1 MPVVKHLEIAMSL
14 NQTNWLAIALT
25 FVLAGVF
32 FVLISGGAEAVDY
45 EHAVTISPINQNGEP
60 DDTLTFTVT
69 IDNDGTEDD
78 TYNLG
83 MSSTTPTGWSMYIL
97 PAQISISDEST
108 DTVTLYVEIGNRTNA
123 LAGSEN
129 FQIYC
134 QSVGSTNN
142 VSKGGVVVVD
152 EVYGTS
158 LTSGITQ
165 ISVDPNNAAT
175 FTITITNDKGNTED
189 TVTFTQVSTG
199 TDDWSFTLPGSEI
212 LDVDE
217 SATVTFSITPD
228 VQALAGLKSIVF
240 YANSEDDQ
248 TLYSISLTV
257 RVNQLPEL
265 EVSKVGSS
273 AQDIEAGK
281 RAYYSFEVTNKGNA
295 VDSFDLSVA
304 SDSVPTGWEASL
316 DNDEVSSLG
325 VGQSINLTD
334 VLVVKAPT
342 DAAADVVATILVK
355 VSSQENSSVYKNFT
369 SRSTVLQNFDPK
381 ITIVGQDTQSA
392 DPDVEVTYNLKIEN
406 QGNGED
412 EISLAL
418 SGSNSTWGTLGES
431 SFTLAAGANTT
442 TTLRVTAPE
451 DTTAQN
457 GYKITIKATSED
469 TTTIKNRDVFLN
481 VNQVYE
487 VSVSVSGDTTKSGD
501 PGDTVSYSISV
512 KNKGNSDDTITLNLE
527 GDKASWGSIVEDV
540 DLEQGQTKVVNLT
553 VNIDEDAVVGDNT
566 ITVNGSSEDSITA
579 YDTSSVTISV
589 NKQYKVDVI
598 VSSKS
603 GDPGV
608 ELVYPMRVQNKGT
621 GSDSFKLLIDDYPA
635 NWIVQLESEYVE
647 DVAAGGEK
655 TVNVTITIPSGEQN
669 QAFTTNIT
677 ASSLGAADENPPKWV
692 NTTVG
697 VTTIVNQEYWID
709 LSVESST
716 IDAIIGTPV
725 TVTITIDNLGTGD
738 DIVALASTAPDGW
751 TGLEFNTSFLNVVEG
766 SSGLVGLSITV
777 PEGTNKGD
785 YAVNVSGVSN
795 CDTCANGTKSQDAL
809 TLTIKV
815 ELSRGVELNA
825 DVTSIEKIPG
835 SSAVFS
841 VDVKNT
847 GDGSDTILMS
857 ILDDDLLWAS
867 VEPASVVLGK
877 DETASVTITVAL
889 PEYDLTNI
897 STQERDAL
905 EGNQYEVRIKAK
917 SSGDLSVSDVS
928 DLTTNIGQIY
938 GASLTVV
945 GSDTIETYPSTEDSA
960 NDRREKFTLKLIN
973 TGNRNDNVNVET
985 VATSYPDEWTVSIFT
1000 SASCSSG
1007 SFSGSISA
1015 GESKYLYLCITPD
1028 ADSDASNYTIITEA
1042 SAGDGSEPAVQAS
1055 TTLDVR
1061 EPVRAVTLS
1070 VAVGEEEVTLS
1081 PEVGNEEKNTARF
1094 KITVQNVGS
1103 HDDKFTA
1110 ELDNVL
1116 GAGWESD
1123 FFTKNSGNPGS
1134 SSDKWSTTG
1143 QALEKDQ
1150 SKSLW
1155 FIAEVDADE
1164 VDEGN
1169 YTMSIT
1175 VTNADEETQS
1185 TTTVTIN
1192 IAAPKR
1198 DMSATAIDEF
1208 QEIYPDY
1215 GGTSTQNSV
1224 KFKVKLDNTGSN
1236 PDIFIPEIVSTL
1248 DDDWAVTFW
1257 QDSSKT
1263 QQWSTTSGLSIDD
1276 GELDDLW
1283 VFVEVADEADEGNYT
1298 IQISV
1303 RDEEDDP
1310 NAREDVSLIVI
1321 VQRPELVITQADI
1334 ALEIDGVVGNASQV
1348 QDGDTVVILVDV
1360 PNMGSADADDVRIEI
1375 YFYPK
1380 QAPTDNDVATS
1391 EDWIGFEFD
1400 EGEGTWIYSLYD
1412 KTTNIKSQNQ
1422 KSIASD
1428 DWLIK
1433 GGEWY
1438 VEVRIDYD
1446 EDDDSGKILEPNE
1459 NNNDARYSELLR
1471 VKPDLVIDSM
1481 RIDSKYA
1488 GNPASSV
1495 PNVDDIV
1502 TFTVTVSNTGAAD
1515 VDGARLYITAD
1526 DSEDNKVLKDRTGKE
1541 YVDFDVDAGETT
1553 DVRFRWKAIEEE
1565 WATFRA
1571 EINPV
1576 CDDYS
1581 IFECETAGDGLS
1593 SETGHMF
1600 DELGRY
1606 ADNEYPRSGVFEQSG
1621 SEVKFEILPDFII
1634 KKVSMDPRNPEVGED
1649 VEIKI
1654 TIENQG
1660 NADWEVGSQILLVV
1674 FEDGT
1679 GEEYDGQIMES
1690 IPKGDTAEVKISW
1703 TVPNEDNKDVLD
1715 LTYTINAGSGN
1726 LEIRQCDTCDAEGV
1740 GGTDNDELQ
1749 GSLPLVLPAVLGEI
1763 EFISDLTERE
1773 LIKGVP
1779 LLWPVLIGIGL
1790 VLAMVAVPI
1799 LRRRARSADSG
1810 SKSKDTDE
1818 SSDDSEGEEAP
1829 AAAPSKIG
1837 VVIVSSVDGKTA
1849 NVKVPSNMPVNK
1861 LLQNCIEKF
1870 QLPHSNFAVMLNGA
1884 PVDVNAS
1891 LTDAGLTDSCQIDLV
1906 PLE

>member
-1 MPVVKHLEIAMSL
+1 MSL

-25 FVLAGVF
+25 FVLAGLF

-45 EHAVTISPINQNGEP
+45 KHQISLSPSTQEGEP
-60 DDTLTFTVT
+60 EETLTYTVT
-69 IDNDGTEDD
+69 IENQGTNDD

-83 MSSTTPTGWSMYIL
+83 IASTIPTGWSMYVL
-97 PAQISISDEST
+97 PAQISINDDTSG
-108 DTVTLYVEIGNRTNA
+108 TVTLYVEIGNRTNA
-123 LAGSEN
+123 VGGVTKQFSV
-129 FQIYC
+129 YC
-134 QSVGSTNN
+134 QSAGEASNNETTAGSAK
-142 VSKGGVVVVD
+142 VKKI
-152 EVYGTS
+152 YGTS
-158 LTSGITQ
+158 LTTGVSE
-165 ISVDPNNAAT
+165 ISVDPNTAAT
-175 FTITITNDKGNTED
+175 FSITVKNDKGNTED
-189 TVTFTQVSTG
+189 TITFSQTSTG
-199 TDDWSFTLPGSEI
+199 TDAWSFTLPGSI
-212 LDVDE
+212 SLDPDE
-217 SATVTFSITPD
+217 SSTVSFSITPD
-228 VQALAGLKSIVF
+228 IEALAGLKSINF
-240 YANSEDDQ
+240 FANSEDDE
-248 TLYSISLTV
+248 TSYSISVTV
-257 RVNQLPEL
+257 RVNQLPAL

-281 RAYYSFEVTNKGNA
+281 RVYYSFLVTNKGNA
-295 VDSFDLSVA
+295 VDSFDIAVI
-304 SDSVPTGWEASL
+304 SDGIPDGWEASL
-316 DNDEVSSLG
+316 DNDEISSLG
-325 VGQSINLTD
+325 VDQSINLTD
-334 VLVVKAPT
+334 VLVVKAPNS
-342 DAAADVVATILVK
+342 AAADVVATIQVK
-355 VSSQENSSVYKNFT
+355 VTSQENASVSKTFT
-369 SRSTVLQNFDPK
+369 SRSTVLQKYDPK
-381 ITIVGQDTQSA
+381 ITIVGGDTQSA
-392 DPDVEVTYNLKIEN
+392 NPDVEVTYNLKVEN

-412 EISLAL
+412 EITLSLT
-418 SGSNSTWGTLGES
+418 GSNSTWGTLGES
-431 SFTLAAGANTT
+431 SFTLAAGANAT

-457 GYKITIKATSED
+457 GYKITIRATAED
-469 TTTIKNRDVFLN
+469 ATTQKNRDVFLN

-487 VSVSVSGDTTKSGD
+487 VSVSVSGDTTQSGD
-501 PGDTVSYSISV
+501 PGDTLSYSISV
-512 KNKGNSDDTITLNLE
+512 KNKGNSDDTIALSLE
-527 GDKASWGSIVEDV
+527 GDKASWASIVEDL
-540 DLEQGQTKVVNLT
+540 DLEKGETKVVNLT
-553 VNIDEDAVVGDNT
+553 VNIDEDAVVGDNI
-566 ITVNGSSEDSITA
+566 ITVNGSSEDSASA
-579 YDTSSVTISV
+579 YDTSSVTTSV
-589 NKQYKVDVI
+589 NKQYKVDLI

-603 GDPGV
+603 GDPGA
-608 ELVYPMRVQNKGT
+608 ELIYPMRVQNKGT
-621 GSDSFKLLIDDYPA
+621 GTDSFKLLINDYPA

-647 DVAAGGEK
+647 EVAAGGEQ

-669 QAFTTNIT
+669 EAFTTNIT
-677 ASSLGAADENPPKWV
+677 ASSLGASDENPPKWV

-725 TVTITIDNLGTGD
+725 AVTITVDNLGTGD
-738 DIVALASTAPDGW
+738 DIVALSSTAPDGW

-825 DVTSIEKIPG
+825 DVTSIEKTPG

-857 ILDDDLLWAS
+857 SLDDDLLWAS
-867 VEPASVVLGK
+867 VDPSSVVLGK

-889 PEYDLTNI
+889 PEYDLNNI
-897 STQERDAL
+897 TTQERDAL
-905 EGNQYEVRIKAK
+905 EGTQYEVRIKAK

-945 GSDTIETYPSTEDSA
+945 GTDMIETYPSTEDSA

-1007 SFSGSISA
+1007 SFTGSINA

-1028 ADSDASNYTIITEA
+1028 SDSDASNYTIITEA
-1042 SAGDGSEPAVQAS
+1042 SAGSGAEPAVQAS

-1061 EPVRAVTLS
+1061 EPVRSVTLG
-1070 VAVGEEEVTLS
+1070 VADGEEEVTLS
-1081 PEVGNEEKNTARF
+1081 PEAGNEEKNTARF
-1094 KITVQNVGS
+1094 KITVQNTGS

-1116 GAGWESD
+1116 GAGWDSD

-1175 VTNADEETQS
+1175 VRNSEEETQS
-1185 TTTVTIN
+1185 TTAVIIN
-1192 IAAPKR
+1192 IAAPRR

-1263 QQWSTTSGLSIDD
+1263 QSWSTTSGLSIDD

-1283 VFVEVADEADEGNYT
+1283 VFVEVADQADEGNYT

-1310 NAREDVSLIVI
+1310 NAREDISLVVV
-1321 VQRPELVITQADI
+1321 VQRPELTITQSDI
-1334 ALEIDGVVGNASQV
+1334 TLEIDGVVGNASQV

-1360 PNMGSADADDVRIEI
+1360 QNIGSADADDVRIEI

-1380 QAPTDNDVATS
+1380 QAPTDNEVATS
-1391 EDWIGFEFD
+1391 EDWLGFEFD
-1400 EGEGTWIYSLYD
+1400 EGENTWIYSLYD
-1412 KTTNIKSQNQ
+1412 KTTNIKSANQ

-1438 VEVRIDYD
+1438 VEVRADYD
-1446 EDDDSGKILEPNE
+1446 DDDDNGKILEPNE

-1471 VKPDLVIDSM
+1471 VKPDLAIDSM

-1495 PNVDDIV
+1495 PNIDDIV

-1515 VDGARLYITAD
+1515 VNGARLYITAD
-1526 DSEDNKVLKDRTGKE
+1526 SSEDNEVLKDRTNKD

-1553 DVRFRWKAIEEE
+1553 DVRFRWKAVEEE
-1565 WATFRA
+1565 WTTFRA

-1576 CDDYS
+1576 CDDFG
-1581 IFECETAGDGLS
+1581 IFECETAGDGFS
-1593 SETGHMF
+1593 PETGHMF

-1606 ADNEYPRSGVFEQSG
+1606 ADNEYPRSGVFEQSE
-1621 SEVKFEILPDFII
+1621 SEVKFEILPDFTI
-1634 KKVSMDPRNPEVGED
+1634 KKISMDPRNPEVDED
-1649 VEIKI
+1649 VEITV
-1654 TIENQG
+1654 TIENIG
-1660 NADWEVGSQILLVV
+1660 NADWLVSTKPLQV
-1674 FEDGT
+1674 IFEDGT
-1679 GEEYDGQIMES
+1679 GTELTAQVGES
-1690 IPKGDTAEVKISW
+1690 INKGDSAEVKFSW
-1703 TVPNEDNKDVLD
+1703 KVPNEDNKNELD
-1715 LTYTINAGSGN
+1715 LTYTIDAGSGN
-1726 LEIRQCDTCDAEGV
+1726 FEIKQCNSCDSATNG
-1740 GGTDNDELQ
+1740 GGTDNDEFQ
-1749 GSLPLVLPAVLGEI
+1749 DTLPLVLSAVLGEI

-1779 LLWPVLIGIGL
+1779 LLWPVALL
-1790 VLAMVAVPI
+1790 VVGALALVAVPI
-1799 LRRRARSADSG
+1799 LRRRAGRSNRG
-1810 SKSKDTDE
+1810 SRRIDGE
-1818 SSDDSEGEEAP
+1818 SSDDDEPSEEEAAP
-1829 AAAPSKIG
+1829 APVPSKIG

-1884 PVDVNAS
+1884 PVDVNLS
-1891 LTDAGLTDSCQIDLV
+1891 LADAGLSDSCQIDLV

>member
-45 EHAVTISPINQNGEP
+45 KHQISLSPSTQEGEP
-60 DDTLTFTVT
+60 EETLTYTVT
-69 IDNDGTEDD
+69 IENQGTNDD

-83 MSSTTPTGWSMYIL
+83 IASTVPTGWSMYVL
-97 PAQISISDEST
+97 PAQISIND
-108 DTVTLYVEIGNRTNA
+108 DTTGSVTLYVEIGNRTNA
-123 LAGSEN
+123 VGGVTKQFSV
-129 FQIYC
+129 YC
-134 QSVGSTNN
+134 QSVGESSNN
-142 VSKGGVVVVD
+142 ETTAGSAKVKKI
-152 EVYGTS
+152 YGTS
-158 LTSGITQ
+158 LSTGTSE

-175 FTITITNDKGNTED
+175 FSITITNDKGNTED
-189 TVTFTQVSTG
+189 TITFSQTSTG
-199 TDDWSFTLPGSEI
+199 TDAWSFTLPGSVS
-212 LDVDE
+212 LDADE
-217 SATVTFSITPD
+217 STTVSFSITPD
-228 VQALAGLKSIVF
+228 IEALAGLKSINF
-240 YANSEDDQ
+240 FANSEDEE
-248 TLYSISLTV
+248 TSYSISVTV
-257 RVNQLPEL
+257 RVNQLPAL
-265 EVSKVGSS
+265 DVAKVGSS

-281 RAYYSFEVTNKGNA
+281 RAYYSFMVTNKGNA
-295 VDSFDLSVA
+295 VDSFDIAVVSEGIP
-304 SDSVPTGWEASL
+304 DGWEASL

-325 VGQSINLTD
+325 VDQSINLTD
-334 VLVVKAPT
+334 VLVIKAPS
-342 DAAADVVATILVK
+342 DAAADVVATIQVK
-355 VSSQENSSVYKNFT
+355 VSSQENTSVSKTFT
-369 SRSTVLQNFDPK
+369 SRSTVLQKYDPK
-381 ITIVGQDTQSA
+381 ITIVGGDTQSA
-392 DPDVEVTYNLKIEN
+392 NPDVEVTYNLKIEN

-469 TTTIKNRDVFLN
+469 ATTTKNRDVFLN

-487 VSVSVSGDTTKSGD
+487 VSVSVSGDTTQSGD
-501 PGDTVSYSISV
+501 PGDTLSYSISV
-512 KNKGNSDDTITLNLE
+512 KNKGNSDDTIALSLE
-527 GDKASWGSIVEDV
+527 GEMSSWGSIIEDV
-540 DLEQGQTKVVNLT
+540 DLEQGETKVVNLT
-553 VNIDEDAVVGDNT
+553 VNIDEDAVVGDNI

-579 YDTSSVTISV
+579 YDTSSVTVSV

-598 VSSKS
+598 VSSQS
-603 GDPGV
+603 GDPGT
-608 ELVYPMRVQNKGT
+608 ELIYPMRVQNKGT

-647 DVAAGGEK
+647 DVPAGGEK

-692 NTTVG
+692 NTTIG

-725 TVTITIDNLGTGD
+725 TITITIDNLGTGD

-867 VEPASVVLGK
+867 VEPASVSLGK

-889 PEYDLTNI
+889 PEYDLDNI

-917 SSGDLSVSDVS
+917 SSGDLSVSDTS

-945 GSDTIETYPSTEDSA
+945 GSDTVVTYPSTEDSA
-960 NDRREKFTLKLIN
+960 NDRREKFTLKLVN

-1028 ADSDASNYTIITEA
+1028 IDSDASNYTIITEA

-1061 EPVRAVTLS
+1061 EPVRAVMLN
-1070 VAVGEEEVTLS
+1070 VAVGEDVVTLS

-1094 KITVQNVGS
+1094 KITVQNIGS

-1116 GAGWESD
+1116 GTGWESD

-1185 TTTVTIN
+1185 TTTVIIN

-1236 PDIFIPEIVSTL
+1236 PDVFIPEIVSTL

-1310 NAREDVSLIVI
+1310 NAREDISLIVI

-1334 ALEIDGVVGNASQV
+1334 TLEIDGVVGNASQV

-1380 QAPTDNDVATS
+1380 QAPTDNEVATS

-1438 VEVRIDYD
+1438 VEVRVDYD
-1446 EDDDSGKILEPNE
+1446 EDDDSGQILEPNE

-1593 SETGHMF
+1593 PETGHMF

-1606 ADNEYPRSGVFEQSG
+1606 ADNEYPRSGVFEQSE

-1634 KKVSMDPRNPEVGED
+1634 KKVSMDPRNPEVGEE

-1660 NADWEVGSQILLVV
+1660 NADWEVGTDILLVV

-1679 GEEYDGQIMES
+1679 GEEYDGQILES

-1703 TVPNEDNKDVLD
+1703 TVPNEDNKDTLD

-1726 LEIRQCDTCDAEGV
+1726 LEIRQCDTCDTEGV

-1799 LRRRARSADSG
+1799 LRRRSRSG
-1810 SKSKDTDE
+1810 SKPSDDEEE
-1818 SSDDSEGEEAP
+1818 SSDDSKEEAAP

-1870 QLPHSNFAVMLNGA
+1870 QLPHSNFAVMLNGT
-1884 PVDVNAS
+1884 PVDVNLS

-1906 PLE
+1906 QLE

>member
-1 MPVVKHLEIAMSL
+1 MSL

-25 FVLAGVF
+25 FVLAGLF

-45 EHAVTISPINQNGEP
+45 KHQISLSPSTQEGEP
-60 DDTLTFTVT
+60 EETLTYTVT
-69 IDNDGTEDD
+69 IENQGTSDD
-78 TYNLG
+78 TYNLDIA
-83 MSSTTPTGWSMYIL
+83 STVPTGWVMYVL
-97 PAQISISDEST
+97 PSQISINDDTSG
-108 DTVTLYVEIGNRTNA
+108 TVTLYVEIGNRTNA
-123 LAGSEN
+123 IGGVTKQFSV
-129 FQIYC
+129 YC
-134 QSVGSTNN
+134 QSVGSASNN
-142 VSKGGVVVVD
+142 ETTAGSSKVKKIYGNALSSGVS
-152 EVYGTS
+152 E
-158 LTSGITQ
+158 
-165 ISVDPNNAAT
+165 ISIDPNNAAT
-175 FTITITNDKGNTED
+175 FSITVTNDKGNTED
-189 TVTFTQVSTG
+189 TVTFTQTSTG
-199 TDDWSFTLPGSEI
+199 TTDWSFTLPGSVS
-212 LDVDE
+212 LDPDE
-217 SATVTFSITPD
+217 SATVSFSVTPD
-228 VQALAGLKSIVF
+228 IEALAGLKSINLF
-240 YANSEDDQ
+240 ANSEDGE
-248 TLYSISLTV
+248 TSYSISVTV
-257 RVNQLPEL
+257 RVNQLPAL
-265 EVSKVGSS
+265 EVTKVGSS

-281 RAYYSFEVTNKGNA
+281 RVYYSFLVINKGNA
-295 VDSFDLSVA
+295 VDSFDITVV
-304 SDSVPTGWEASL
+304 SDGIPDGWEASL
-316 DNDEVSSLG
+316 DNDEISSLG
-325 VGQSINLTD
+325 VDQSINLTD
-334 VLVVKAPT
+334 VLVVKAPS
-342 DAAADVVATILVK
+342 DAAADVVATIQVK
-355 VSSQENSSVYKNFT
+355 VSSQENTSVSKTFT
-369 SRSTVLQNFDPK
+369 SRSTVLQKFDPK
-381 ITIVGQDTQSA
+381 ITIVGGDTQSS

-412 EISLAL
+412 EISLSL
-418 SGSNSTWGTLGES
+418 TGSNSTWGTLGES

-469 TTTIKNRDVFLN
+469 AITIKNRDVFLN

-487 VSVSVSGDTTKSGD
+487 VSVSVSGDTTQSGD
-501 PGDTVSYSISV
+501 PGDTLSYSITV
-512 KNKGNSDDTITLNLE
+512 KNKGNSDDTVALSLE
-527 GDKASWGSIVEDV
+527 GEMASWGSIVEDV
-540 DLEQGQTKVVNLT
+540 DLEQGQSTTVNLT
-553 VNIDEDAVVGDNT
+553 VNIDEDAVVGDNA
-566 ITVNGSSEDSITA
+566 ITVNGTSEDSFTA
-579 YDTSSVTISV
+579 YDTSSVTVSV
-589 NKQYKVDVI
+589 NKQYKVDII
-598 VSSKS
+598 VSSQS
-603 GDPGV
+603 GDPGS
-608 ELVYPMRVQNKGT
+608 ELIYPMRVQNKGT
-621 GSDSFKLLIDDYPA
+621 GTDSFKLLINDYPA

-647 DVAAGGEK
+647 EVTAGGEK
-655 TVNVTITIPSGEQN
+655 TINVTITVPSGEQN

-677 ASSLGAADENPPKWV
+677 ASSLGASDENPPKWV
-692 NTTVG
+692 NTTVA

-725 TVTITIDNLGTGD
+725 AITITVDNLGTGD
-738 DIVALASTAPDGW
+738 DIVALSSTAPEGW
-751 TGLEFNTSFLNVVEG
+751 TGLEFNTSFLNVIEG

-795 CDTCANGTKSQDAL
+795 CDVCANGTKSQDSL

-815 ELSRGVELNA
+815 ELSRGVEINA

-835 SSAVFS
+835 SSAIFNI
-841 VDVKNT
+841 DVKNT
-847 GDGSDTILMS
+847 GDGTDTILIS
-857 ILDDDLLWAS
+857 ILSDNLNWVTANP
-867 VEPASVVLGK
+867 VEVELAK
-877 DETASVTITVAL
+877 DATATITITCAL
-889 PEYDLTNI
+889 PEYDLANL
-897 STQERDAL
+897 SAQERNAL
-905 EGNQYEVRIKAK
+905 EDSSAEYEFQVKAK
-917 SSGDLSVSDVS
+917 SSGDLAQSATSS
-928 DLTTNIGQIY
+928 LITEIGQIY
-938 GASLTVV
+938 GASLSVIGTD
-945 GSDTIETYPSTEDSA
+945 SITTYPSTEDSA

-973 TGNRNDNVNVET
+973 TGNRDDNVNIET

-1007 SFSGSISA
+1007 SFTGSIGA

-1028 ADSDASNYTIITEA
+1028 LDSEANNYTIITEA
-1042 SAGDGSEPAVQAS
+1042 SAGSGAETAVQAS
-1055 TTLDVR
+1055 TTLEVR
-1061 EPVRAVTLS
+1061 EPVRSVILT
-1070 VAVGEEEVTLS
+1070 VAVDEEEVTLS
-1081 PEVGNEEKNTARF
+1081 PELGNEEKNTARF
-1094 KITVQNVGS
+1094 KITVQNTGS

-1116 GAGWESD
+1116 GTGWESD

-1134 SSDKWSTTG
+1134 SSDKWSSVG
-1143 QALEKDQ
+1143 QSLEKDQ

-1175 VTNADEETQS
+1175 VRNVEEETQS
-1185 TTTVTIN
+1185 TTAVIIN
-1192 IAAPKR
+1192 IAAPQR
-1198 DMSATAIDEF
+1198 DMTATAIDEF

-1215 GGTSTQNSV
+1215 GGTSSQNSV

-1236 PDIFIPEIVSTL
+1236 PDVFIPEIISTL

-1263 QQWSTTSGLSIDD
+1263 QSWSTTAGLSIDD

-1310 NAREDVSLIVI
+1310 NARQDITLIVI
-1321 VQRPELVITQADI
+1321 VQRPELIITQSVI
-1334 ALEIDGVVGNASQV
+1334 SLEIDGVVGNASQV

-1360 PNMGSADADDVRIEI
+1360 LNMGSADADDVRVEI

-1380 QAPTDNDVATS
+1380 QAPTDNEVATS
-1391 EDWIGFEFD
+1391 EDWLGFEFD
-1400 EGEGTWIYSLYD
+1400 EGENTWIYSLYD
-1412 KTTNIKSQNQ
+1412 KTTNIKADNS

-1438 VEVRIDYD
+1438 VEVRADYDD
-1446 EDDDSGKILEPNE
+1446 EDDNGKILEPNE

-1471 VKPDLVIDSM
+1471 VKPDLAIDGI

-1495 PNVDDIV
+1495 PNIDDIV

-1526 DSEDNKVLKDRTGKE
+1526 SSEDNEVLKDRTNKE
-1541 YVDFDVDAGETT
+1541 YVDFDVDAGEIT

-1565 WATFRA
+1565 WTTFRA

-1576 CDDYS
+1576 CDDYG
-1581 IFECETAGDGLS
+1581 IFECETAGDGFS
-1593 SETGHMF
+1593 PETGHMF

-1621 SEVKFEILPDFII
+1621 SEVTFEILPDFII
-1634 KKVSMDPRNPEVGED
+1634 KKISMDPRNPEVDEQ
-1649 VEIKI
+1649 VEI
-1654 TIENQG
+1654 TVTVENIG
-1660 NADWEVGSQILLVV
+1660 NSDWIIGTKPLQVI

-1679 GEEYDGQIMES
+1679 GTELTSQVGES
-1690 IPKGDTAEVKISW
+1690 INKGDTVEVKFSW
-1703 TVPNEDNKDVLD
+1703 KVPNEDNKDELD
-1715 LTYTINAGSGN
+1715 LTYTIDAGSGN
-1726 LEIRQCDTCDAEGV
+1726 FEIKQCNSCDSNTNG
-1740 GGTDNDELQ
+1740 GGTDNDETQ
-1749 GSLPLVLPAVLGEI
+1749 DSLPLVLAAVLGEI

-1779 LLWPVLIGIGL
+1779 LLWPVLAGLGL
-1790 VLAMVAVPI
+1790 VIAMIALPILKRRRGSVGGSRPRANEEEPSDDESEEEAAPVAV
-1799 LRRRARSADSG
+1799 
-1810 SKSKDTDE
+1810 
-1818 SSDDSEGEEAP
+1818 
-1829 AAAPSKIG
+1829 PSKIG

-1861 LLQNCIEKF
+1861 LLQNCIDKF

-1884 PVDVNAS
+1884 PVDVNLS
-1891 LTDAGLTDSCQIDLV
+1891 LVDAGLSDSCQIDLV

>member
-1321 VQRPELVITQADI
+1321 VQRPELVITQSDI
-1334 ALEIDGVVGNASQV
+1334 TLEIDGVVGNASQV

>member
-45 EHAVTISPINQNGEP
+45 EHAVTISPDNQNGEP

-83 MSSTTPTGWSMYIL
+83 MSSTTPTGWEMYIL
-97 PAQISISDEST
+97 PAQISISDESS

-142 VSKGGVVVVD
+142 VSKGGVVFVD

-165 ISVDPNNAAT
+165 ISVDPNSAAT
-175 FTITITNDKGNTED
+175 FSITVTNDKGNTED

-248 TLYSISLTV
+248 TAYSISLTV

-392 DPDVEVTYNLKIEN
+392 NPDVEVTYNLKIEN

-431 SFTLAAGANTT
+431 SFTLAAGANAT

-540 DLEQGQTKVVNLT
+540 DLDQGQTKVVNLT

-1061 EPVRAVTLS
+1061 EPVRAVALS
-1070 VAVGEEEVTLS
+1070 VADGEEEVTLS

-1310 NAREDVSLIVI
+1310 NAREDISLIVI
-1321 VQRPELVITQADI
+1321 VQRPELVITQSDI
-1334 ALEIDGVVGNASQV
+1334 TLEIDGVVGNASQV

-1526 DSEDNKVLKDRTGKE
+1526 DSEDNKVLKDRTNKD

-1553 DVRFRWKAIEEE
+1553 DVRFRWKAVEEE

-1660 NADWEVGSQILLVV
+1660 NADWEVGTDILLVV

>member
-228 VQALAGLKSIVF
+228 IQALAGLKSIVF

-835 SSAVFS
+835 SSAIFS

-1321 VQRPELVITQADI
+1321 VQRPELVITQSDI
-1334 ALEIDGVVGNASQV
+1334 TLEIDGVVGNASQV

>member
-1 MPVVKHLEIAMSL
+1 MSL

-835 SSAVFS
+835 SSAIFS

-1236 PDIFIPEIVSTL
+1236 PDVFIPEIVSTL

-1310 NAREDVSLIVI
+1310 NAREDISLIVI
-1321 VQRPELVITQADI
+1321 VQRPELVITQSDI
-1334 ALEIDGVVGNASQV
+1334 TLEIDGVVGNASQV

>member
-1 MPVVKHLEIAMSL
+1 MSL

-25 FVLAGVF
+25 FVMAGLF

-45 EHAVTISPINQNGEP
+45 KHQISLSPSTQEGEP
-60 DDTLTFTVT
+60 EETLTYTVT
-69 IDNDGTEDD
+69 IENQGTNDD

-83 MSSTTPTGWSMYIL
+83 IASTVPTGWSMYVL
-97 PAQISISDEST
+97 PAQISINDDT
-108 DTVTLYVEIGNRTNA
+108 TGTVTLYVEIGNRTNA
-123 LAGSEN
+123 AGGVTKQLSV
-129 FQIYC
+129 YC
-134 QSVGSTNN
+134 QSAGESSNNETTAGSAK
-142 VSKGGVVVVD
+142 VKK
-152 EVYGTS
+152 VYGTS
-158 LTSGITQ
+158 LSSSTTE
-165 ISVDPNNAAT
+165 ISVDPNSAAT
-175 FTITITNDKGNTED
+175 FSITVTNDKGNTED
-189 TVTFTQVSTG
+189 TITFSQTSTG
-199 TDDWSFTLPGSEI
+199 TDDWSFTLPGSI
-212 LDVDE
+212 SLDADE
-217 SATVTFSITPD
+217 SSTVSFSITPD
-228 VQALAGLKSIVF
+228 IEALAGLKSINF
-240 YANSEDDQ
+240 FANSEDDE
-248 TLYSISLTV
+248 TAYSISVTV
-257 RVNQLPEL
+257 RVNQLPAL
-265 EVSKVGSS
+265 EVTKVGSS

-281 RAYYSFEVTNKGNA
+281 RVYYSFLVTNKGNA
-295 VDSFDLSVA
+295 VDSFDITVIT
-304 SDSVPTGWEASL
+304 DGIPDGWEASL
-316 DNDEVSSLG
+316 DNDEISSLG
-325 VGQSINLTD
+325 VDQSINLTD

-342 DAAADVVATILVK
+342 DAAADVVATIQIK
-355 VSSQENSSVYKNFT
+355 VSSQENSSVSKTFT
-369 SRSTVLQNFDPK
+369 SRSTVLQKYDPK
-381 ITIVGQDTQSA
+381 ITIVGGDTQSA
-392 DPDVEVTYNLKIEN
+392 NPDTEVTYNLKIEN

-412 EISLAL
+412 EISLSL
-418 SGSNSTWGTLGES
+418 TGSNSTWGTLGES

-469 TTTIKNRDVFLN
+469 ATTTKNRDVFLN

-501 PGDTVSYSISV
+501 PGDTLSYSITV
-512 KNKGNSDDTITLNLE
+512 KNKGNSDDTIALSLE
-527 GDKASWGSIVEDV
+527 GEMSSWGSIVEDV
-540 DLEQGQTKVVNLT
+540 DLEQGQSTTVNLT
-553 VNIDEDAVVGDNT
+553 VNIDEDAVVGDNV
-566 ITVNGSSEDSITA
+566 ITVNGSSDDSALA
-579 YDTSSVTISV
+579 YDTSSVTVSV

-598 VSSKS
+598 ISSQS
-603 GDPGV
+603 GDPGS
-608 ELVYPMRVQNKGT
+608 ELTYPMRVQNKGT
-621 GSDSFKLLIDDYPA
+621 GTDSFKLLIDDYPS

-647 DVAAGGEK
+647 EVAAGGEK

-725 TVTITIDNLGTGD
+725 TVTITVDNLGTGD
-738 DIVALASTAPDGW
+738 DIVALSSTAPDGW
-751 TGLEFNTSFLNVVEG
+751 TGLEFNTSFLNVVES

-785 YAVNVSGVSN
+785 YVVNVSGVSN
-795 CDTCANGTKSQDAL
+795 CDTCANGTKSQDSL

-825 DVTSIEKIPG
+825 DVTAIEKTPG

-857 ILDDDLLWAS
+857 ILDDDLLWAT
-867 VEPASVVLGK
+867 VDPASVVLAK
-877 DETASVTITVAL
+877 DETASVTVTVAL
-889 PEYDLTNI
+889 PEYDIDNMT
-897 STQERDAL
+897 TQERAAL
-905 EGNQYEVRIKAK
+905 EGNQYEIRIKAK
-917 SSGDLSVSDVS
+917 SSGDLSISETVNLD
-928 DLTTNIGQIY
+928 TNIGQIY

-945 GSDTIETYPSTEDSA
+945 GSDTVVTYPSTEDSA

-1007 SFSGSISA
+1007 SFTGSIGA

-1028 ADSDASNYTIITEA
+1028 IDSDANNYTIITEA
-1042 SAGDGSEPAVQAS
+1042 SAGGGAEPAVQAS

-1061 EPVRAVTLS
+1061 EPIRSVTLE
-1070 VAVGEEEVTLS
+1070 VANGEEEVTLS

-1094 KITVQNVGS
+1094 KITVTNTGS

-1116 GAGWESD
+1116 GTGWDSD

-1134 SSDKWSTTG
+1134 SSDKWSSSG
-1143 QALEKDQ
+1143 QELEAGQ

-1175 VTNADEETQS
+1175 LRNVEEETQS
-1185 TTTVTIN
+1185 TTSVIIN

-1198 DMSATAIDEF
+1198 DLEATAIDEY

-1215 GGTSTQNSV
+1215 GGTSAQNSV
-1224 KFKVKLDNTGSN
+1224 KFKVKLDNTGTN

-1263 QQWSTTSGLSIDD
+1263 QAWSTTSGFSIDD

-1283 VFVEVADEADEGNYT
+1283 VFVEVADTADEGNYT

-1303 RDEEDDP
+1303 RDEEDDT
-1310 NAREDVSLIVI
+1310 NAREDITLTVV
-1321 VQRPELVITQADI
+1321 VQRPELIITQADI

-1360 PNMGSADADDVRIEI
+1360 QNMGSADADDVRIEI

-1380 QAPTDNDVATS
+1380 QAPTDNEVATN

-1400 EGEGTWIYSLYD
+1400 EGENTWIYSLYD
-1412 KTTNIKSQNQ
+1412 KTTNIKSKSQ

-1438 VEVRIDYD
+1438 VEVRADYD
-1446 EDDDSGKILEPNE
+1446 DDDDSGKILEPNE

-1471 VKPDLVIDSM
+1471 VKPDLVIDAM

-1488 GNPASSV
+1488 GNPASNV
-1495 PNVDDIV
+1495 PNIDDIV

-1526 DSEDNKVLKDRTGKE
+1526 SSEDNEVLKDRTNKD

-1565 WATFRA
+1565 WTTFRA

-1576 CDDYS
+1576 CDDFN
-1581 IFECETAGDGLS
+1581 IFECETAGDGFS
-1593 SETGHMF
+1593 PETGHMF

-1634 KKVSMDPRNPEVGED
+1634 KKVSMDPRNPEVDED
-1649 VEIKI
+1649 VEITV
-1654 TIENQG
+1654 TIENIG
-1660 NADWEVGSQILLVV
+1660 NADWIIGSKALTII

-1679 GEEYDGQIMES
+1679 GTELDQQVGETIN
-1690 IPKGDTAEVKISW
+1690 KGDTAEVKFSW
-1703 TVPNEDNKDVLD
+1703 KVPNEDNKDELD
-1715 LTYTINAGSGN
+1715 LTYTIDAGSGGF
-1726 LEIRQCDTCDAEGV
+1726 EIKQCNSCDLNTNG
-1740 GGTDNDELQ
+1740 GGTDNDEFQ
-1749 GSLPLVLPAVLGEI
+1749 DTFPLVLSAVLGEI

-1779 LLWPVLIGIGL
+1779 LLWPFLAGIGL
-1790 VLAMVAVPI
+1790 VLAMIAVPV
-1799 LRRRARSADSG
+1799 LRRRRGSSG
-1810 SKSKDTDE
+1810 RPSSRDEKE
-1818 SSDDSEGEEAP
+1818 SSEDDSEEESAAP
-1829 AAAPSKIG
+1829 VAAPSKIG

-1861 LLQNCIEKF
+1861 LLQNCIDKF
-1870 QLPHSNFAVMLNGA
+1870 GLPHANFAVMLNGA
-1884 PVDVNAS
+1884 PVDVNLS
-1891 LTDAGLTDSCQIDLV
+1891 LADAGLSDSCQIDLV

>member
-1 MPVVKHLEIAMSL
+1 MSL

-25 FVLAGVF
+25 FVMAGLF

-45 EHAVTISPINQNGEP
+45 KHQISLSPSTQEGEP
-60 DDTLTFTVT
+60 EETLTYTVT
-69 IDNDGTEDD
+69 IENQGTNDD

-83 MSSTTPTGWSMYIL
+83 IASTVPTGWSMYVL
-97 PAQISISDEST
+97 PAQISINDDT
-108 DTVTLYVEIGNRTNA
+108 TGTVTLYVEIGNRTNA
-123 LAGSEN
+123 AGGVTKQLSV
-129 FQIYC
+129 YC
-134 QSVGSTNN
+134 QSAGESSNNETTAGSAK
-142 VSKGGVVVVD
+142 VKK
-152 EVYGTS
+152 VYGTS
-158 LTSGITQ
+158 LSSSTTE
-165 ISVDPNNAAT
+165 ISVDPNSAAT
-175 FTITITNDKGNTED
+175 FSITVTNDKGNTED
-189 TVTFTQVSTG
+189 TITFSQTSTG
-199 TDDWSFTLPGSEI
+199 TDDWSFTLPGSI
-212 LDVDE
+212 SLDADE
-217 SATVTFSITPD
+217 SSTVSFSITPD
-228 VQALAGLKSIVF
+228 IEALAGLKSINF
-240 YANSEDDQ
+240 FANSEDDE
-248 TLYSISLTV
+248 TAYSISVTV
-257 RVNQLPEL
+257 RVNQLPAL
-265 EVSKVGSS
+265 EVTKVGSS

-281 RAYYSFEVTNKGNA
+281 RVYYSFLVTNKGNA
-295 VDSFDLSVA
+295 VDSFDITVIT
-304 SDSVPTGWEASL
+304 DGIPDGWEASL
-316 DNDEVSSLG
+316 DNDEISSLG
-325 VGQSINLTD
+325 VDQSINLTD

-342 DAAADVVATILVK
+342 DAAADVVATIQIK
-355 VSSQENSSVYKNFT
+355 VSSQENSSVSKTFT
-369 SRSTVLQNFDPK
+369 SRSTVLQKYDPK
-381 ITIVGQDTQSA
+381 ITIVGGDTQSA
-392 DPDVEVTYNLKIEN
+392 NPDTEVTYNLKIEN

-412 EISLAL
+412 EISLSL
-418 SGSNSTWGTLGES
+418 TGSNSTWGTLGES

-469 TTTIKNRDVFLN
+469 ATTTKNRDVFLN

-501 PGDTVSYSISV
+501 PGDTLSYSITV
-512 KNKGNSDDTITLNLE
+512 KNKGNSDDTIALSLE
-527 GDKASWGSIVEDV
+527 GEMSSWGSIVEDV
-540 DLEQGQTKVVNLT
+540 DLEQGQSTTVNLT
-553 VNIDEDAVVGDNT
+553 VNIDEDAVVGDNV
-566 ITVNGSSEDSITA
+566 ITVNGSSDDSALA
-579 YDTSSVTISV
+579 YDTSSVTVSV

-598 VSSKS
+598 VSSQS
-603 GDPGV
+603 GDPGS
-608 ELVYPMRVQNKGT
+608 ELTYPMRVQNKGT
-621 GSDSFKLLIDDYPA
+621 GTDSFKLLIDDYPS

-647 DVAAGGEK
+647 EVAAGGEK

-725 TVTITIDNLGTGD
+725 TVTITVDNLGTGD
-738 DIVALASTAPDGW
+738 DIVALSSTAPDGW
-751 TGLEFNTSFLNVVEG
+751 TGLEFNTSFLNVVES

-785 YAVNVSGVSN
+785 YVVNVSGVSN
-795 CDTCANGTKSQDAL
+795 CDTCANGTKSQDSL

-825 DVTSIEKIPG
+825 DVTAIEKTPG

-857 ILDDDLLWAS
+857 ILDDDLLWAT
-867 VEPASVVLGK
+867 VDPASVVLAK
-877 DETASVTITVAL
+877 DETASVTVTVAL
-889 PEYDLTNI
+889 PEYDIDNMT
-897 STQERDAL
+897 TQERAAL
-905 EGNQYEVRIKAK
+905 EGNQYEIRIKAK
-917 SSGDLSVSDVS
+917 SSGDLSISETVNLD
-928 DLTTNIGQIY
+928 TNIGQIY

-945 GSDTIETYPSTEDSA
+945 GSDTVVTYPSTEDSA

-1007 SFSGSISA
+1007 SFTGSIGA

-1028 ADSDASNYTIITEA
+1028 IDSDANNYTIITEA
-1042 SAGDGSEPAVQAS
+1042 SAGGGAEPAVQAS

-1061 EPVRAVTLS
+1061 EPIRSVTLE
-1070 VAVGEEEVTLS
+1070 VANGEEEVTLS

-1094 KITVQNVGS
+1094 KITVTNTGS

-1116 GAGWESD
+1116 GTGWDSD

-1134 SSDKWSTTG
+1134 SSDKWSSSG
-1143 QALEKDQ
+1143 QELEAGQ

-1175 VTNADEETQS
+1175 LRNVEEETQS
-1185 TTTVTIN
+1185 TTSVIIN

-1198 DMSATAIDEF
+1198 DLEATAIDEY

-1215 GGTSTQNSV
+1215 GGTSAQNSV
-1224 KFKVKLDNTGSN
+1224 KFKVKLDNTGTN

-1263 QQWSTTSGLSIDD
+1263 QAWSTTSGFSIDD

-1283 VFVEVADEADEGNYT
+1283 VFVEVADTADEGNYT

-1303 RDEEDDP
+1303 RDEEDDT
-1310 NAREDVSLIVI
+1310 NAREDITLTVV
-1321 VQRPELVITQADI
+1321 VQRPELIITQADI
-1334 ALEIDGVVGNASQV
+1334 ALEIDGVVGNATQV
-1348 QDGDTVVILVDV
+1348 QDGDTVVIMVDV
-1360 PNMGSADADDVRIEI
+1360 QNMGSADADDVRIEI

-1380 QAPTDNDVATS
+1380 QAPTDNEVATN

-1400 EGEGTWIYSLYD
+1400 EGENTWIYSLYD
-1412 KTTNIKSQNQ
+1412 KTTNIKSKSQ

-1438 VEVRIDYD
+1438 VEVRADYD
-1446 EDDDSGKILEPNE
+1446 DDDDSGKILEPNE

-1471 VKPDLVIDSM
+1471 VKPDLVIDAM
-1481 RIDSKYA
+1481 RIDNKYA
-1488 GNPASSV
+1488 GNPASNV
-1495 PNVDDIV
+1495 PNIDDIV

-1526 DSEDNKVLKDRTGKE
+1526 SSEDNEVLKDRTNKD

-1565 WATFRA
+1565 WTTFRA

-1576 CDDYS
+1576 CDDFN
-1581 IFECETAGDGLS
+1581 IFECETAGDGFS
-1593 SETGHMF
+1593 PETGHMF

-1634 KKVSMDPRNPEVGED
+1634 KKVSMDPRNPEVDED
-1649 VEIKI
+1649 VEITV
-1654 TIENQG
+1654 TIENIG
-1660 NADWEVGSQILLVV
+1660 NADWIIGSKALTII

-1679 GEEYDGQIMES
+1679 GTELDQQVGETIN
-1690 IPKGDTAEVKISW
+1690 KGDTAEVKFSW
-1703 TVPNEDNKDVLD
+1703 KVPNEDNKDELD
-1715 LTYTINAGSGN
+1715 LTYTIDAGSGGF
-1726 LEIRQCDTCDAEGV
+1726 EIKQCNSCDLNTNG
-1740 GGTDNDELQ
+1740 GGTDNDEFQ
-1749 GSLPLVLPAVLGEI
+1749 DTFPLVLSAVLGEI

-1779 LLWPVLIGIGL
+1779 LLWPFLAGIGL
-1790 VLAMVAVPI
+1790 VLAMIAVPV
-1799 LRRRARSADSG
+1799 LRRRRGSSG
-1810 SKSKDTDE
+1810 RPSSRDEKE
-1818 SSDDSEGEEAP
+1818 SSEDDSEEESAAP
-1829 AAAPSKIG
+1829 VAAPSKIG

-1861 LLQNCIEKF
+1861 LLQNCIDKF
-1870 QLPHSNFAVMLNGA
+1870 GLPHANFAVMLNGA
-1884 PVDVNAS
+1884 PVDVNLS
-1891 LTDAGLTDSCQIDLV
+1891 LADAGLSDSCQIDLV

>member
-1 MPVVKHLEIAMSL
+1 MSL

-25 FVLAGVF
+25 FVLAGLF

-45 EHAVTISPINQNGEP
+45 KHQISLSPSTQEGEP
-60 DDTLTFTVT
+60 EETLTYTVT
-69 IDNDGTEDD
+69 IENQGTNDD

-83 MSSTTPTGWSMYIL
+83 IASTIPTGWSMYVL
-97 PAQISISDEST
+97 PAQISINDDTSG
-108 DTVTLYVEIGNRTNA
+108 TVTLYVEIGNRTNA
-123 LAGSEN
+123 VGGVTKQFSV
-129 FQIYC
+129 YC
-134 QSVGSTNN
+134 QSAGEASNNETTAGSAK
-142 VSKGGVVVVD
+142 VKKI
-152 EVYGTS
+152 YGTS
-158 LTSGITQ
+158 LTTGVSE
-165 ISVDPNNAAT
+165 ISVDPNTAAT
-175 FTITITNDKGNTED
+175 FSITVKNDKGNTED
-189 TVTFTQVSTG
+189 TITFSQTSTG
-199 TDDWSFTLPGSEI
+199 TDAWSFTLPGSI
-212 LDVDE
+212 SLDPDE
-217 SATVTFSITPD
+217 SSTVSFSITPD
-228 VQALAGLKSIVF
+228 IEALAGLKSINF
-240 YANSEDDQ
+240 FANSEDDE
-248 TLYSISLTV
+248 TSYSISVTV
-257 RVNQLPEL
+257 RVNQLPAL

-281 RAYYSFEVTNKGNA
+281 RVYYSFLVTNKGNA
-295 VDSFDLSVA
+295 VDSFDIAVI
-304 SDSVPTGWEASL
+304 SDGIPDGWEASL
-316 DNDEVSSLG
+316 DNDEISSLG
-325 VGQSINLTD
+325 VDQSINLTD
-334 VLVVKAPT
+334 VLVVKAPNN
-342 DAAADVVATILVK
+342 AAADVVATIQVK
-355 VSSQENSSVYKNFT
+355 VTSQENASVSKTFT
-369 SRSTVLQNFDPK
+369 SRSTVLQKYDPK
-381 ITIVGQDTQSA
+381 ITIVGGDTQSA
-392 DPDVEVTYNLKIEN
+392 NPDVEVTYNLKVEN

-412 EISLAL
+412 EITLSLT
-418 SGSNSTWGTLGES
+418 GSNSTWGTLGES
-431 SFTLAAGANTT
+431 SFTLAAGANAT

-457 GYKITIKATSED
+457 GYKITIRATAED
-469 TTTIKNRDVFLN
+469 ATTQKNRDVFLN

-487 VSVSVSGDTTKSGD
+487 VSVSVSGDTTQSGD
-501 PGDTVSYSISV
+501 PGDTLSYSISV
-512 KNKGNSDDTITLNLE
+512 KNKGNSDDTIALSLE
-527 GDKASWGSIVEDV
+527 GDKASWASIVEDL
-540 DLEQGQTKVVNLT
+540 DLEKGETKVVNLT
-553 VNIDEDAVVGDNT
+553 VNIDEDAVVGDNI
-566 ITVNGSSEDSITA
+566 ITVNGSSEDAASA
-579 YDTSSVTISV
+579 YDTSSVTTSV
-589 NKQYKVDVI
+589 NKQYKVDLI

-603 GDPGV
+603 GDPGA
-608 ELVYPMRVQNKGT
+608 ELIYPMRVQNKGT
-621 GSDSFKLLIDDYPA
+621 GTDSFKLLINDYPA

-647 DVAAGGEK
+647 EVAAGGEQ

-669 QAFTTNIT
+669 EAFTTNIT
-677 ASSLGAADENPPKWV
+677 ASSLGASDENPPKWV

-725 TVTITIDNLGTGD
+725 AVTITVDNLGTGD
-738 DIVALASTAPDGW
+738 DIVALSSTAPDGW

-825 DVTSIEKIPG
+825 DVTSIEKTPG

-867 VEPASVVLGK
+867 VDPSSVVLGK

-889 PEYDLTNI
+889 PEYDLNNI
-897 STQERDAL
+897 TTQERDAL
-905 EGNQYEVRIKAK
+905 EGTQYEVRIKAK

-945 GSDTIETYPSTEDSA
+945 GTDMIETYPSTEDSA

-1007 SFSGSISA
+1007 SFTGSINA

-1028 ADSDASNYTIITEA
+1028 SDSDASNYTIITEA
-1042 SAGDGSEPAVQAS
+1042 SAGSGAEPAVQAS

-1061 EPVRAVTLS
+1061 EPVRSVTLG
-1070 VAVGEEEVTLS
+1070 VADGEEEVTLS
-1081 PEVGNEEKNTARF
+1081 PEAGNEEKNTARF
-1094 KITVQNVGS
+1094 KITVQNTGS

-1116 GAGWESD
+1116 GAGWDSD

-1175 VTNADEETQS
+1175 VRNSEEETQS
-1185 TTTVTIN
+1185 TTAVIIN
-1192 IAAPKR
+1192 IAAPRR

-1263 QQWSTTSGLSIDD
+1263 QSWSTTSGLSIDD

-1283 VFVEVADEADEGNYT
+1283 VFVEVADQADEGNYT

-1310 NAREDVSLIVI
+1310 NAREDISLVVV
-1321 VQRPELVITQADI
+1321 VQRPELTITQSDI
-1334 ALEIDGVVGNASQV
+1334 TLEIDGVVGNASQV

-1360 PNMGSADADDVRIEI
+1360 QNIGSADADDVRIEI

-1380 QAPTDNDVATS
+1380 QAPTDNEVATS
-1391 EDWIGFEFD
+1391 EDWLGFEFD
-1400 EGEGTWIYSLYD
+1400 EGENTWIYSLYD
-1412 KTTNIKSQNQ
+1412 KTTNIKSMNQ
-1422 KSIASD
+1422 KAIASD

-1438 VEVRIDYD
+1438 VEVRADYD
-1446 EDDDSGKILEPNE
+1446 DDDDNGKILEPNE

-1495 PNVDDIV
+1495 PNIDDIV

-1515 VDGARLYITAD
+1515 VNGARLYITAD
-1526 DSEDNKVLKDRTGKE
+1526 SSEDNEVLRDRTNKD

-1553 DVRFRWKAIEEE
+1553 DVRFRWKAVEEE
-1565 WATFRA
+1565 WTTFRA

-1576 CDDYS
+1576 CDDFG
-1581 IFECETAGDGLS
+1581 IFECETAGDGFS
-1593 SETGHMF
+1593 PETGHMF

-1606 ADNEYPRSGVFEQSG
+1606 ADNEYPRSGVFEQSE
-1621 SEVKFEILPDFII
+1621 SEVKFEILPDFTI
-1634 KKVSMDPRNPEVGED
+1634 KKISMDPRNPEVDED
-1649 VEIKI
+1649 VEITV
-1654 TIENQG
+1654 TIENIG
-1660 NADWEVGSQILLVV
+1660 NADWLVSTKPLQV
-1674 FEDGT
+1674 IFEDGT
-1679 GEEYDGQIMES
+1679 GTELTAQVGES
-1690 IPKGDTAEVKISW
+1690 INKGDSAEVKFSW
-1703 TVPNEDNKDVLD
+1703 KVPNEDNKNELD
-1715 LTYTINAGSGN
+1715 LTYTIDAGSGN
-1726 LEIRQCDTCDAEGV
+1726 FEIKQCNSCDSATSG
-1740 GGTDNDELQ
+1740 GGTDNDEFQ
-1749 GSLPLVLPAVLGEI
+1749 DTLPLVLSAVLGEI

-1779 LLWPVLIGIGL
+1779 LLWPVLLGVGL
-1790 VLAMVAVPI
+1790 VIAMVAVPV
-1799 LRRRARSADSG
+1799 LRRRAGRSGG
-1810 SKSKDTDE
+1810 SRTRPSDDE
-1818 SSDDSEGEEAP
+1818 SSDDEPSEEEAAP
-1829 AAAPSKIG
+1829 AAVPSKIG

-1884 PVDVNAS
+1884 PVDVNLS
-1891 LTDAGLTDSCQIDLV
+1891 LADAGLSDSCQIDLV

>member
-45 EHAVTISPINQNGEP
+45 KHQISLSPSTQEGEP
-60 DDTLTFTVT
+60 EETLTYTVT
-69 IDNDGTEDD
+69 IENQGTNDD

-83 MSSTTPTGWSMYIL
+83 IASTVPTGWSMYVL
-97 PAQISISDEST
+97 PAQISIND
-108 DTVTLYVEIGNRTNA
+108 DTTGSVTLYVEIGNRTNA
-123 LAGSEN
+123 VGGVTKQFSV
-129 FQIYC
+129 YC
-134 QSVGSTNN
+134 QSVGESSNN
-142 VSKGGVVVVD
+142 ETTAGSAKVKKI
-152 EVYGTS
+152 YGTS
-158 LTSGITQ
+158 LSTGTSE

-175 FTITITNDKGNTED
+175 FSITITNDKGNTED
-189 TVTFTQVSTG
+189 TITFSQTSTG
-199 TDDWSFTLPGSEI
+199 TDAWSFTLPGSVS
-212 LDVDE
+212 LDADE
-217 SATVTFSITPD
+217 STTVSFSITPD
-228 VQALAGLKSIVF
+228 IEALAGLKSINF
-240 YANSEDDQ
+240 FANSEDEE
-248 TLYSISLTV
+248 TSYSISVTV
-257 RVNQLPEL
+257 RVNQLPAL
-265 EVSKVGSS
+265 DVAKVGSS

-281 RAYYSFEVTNKGNA
+281 RAYYSFMVTNKGNA
-295 VDSFDLSVA
+295 VDSFDIAVVSEGIP
-304 SDSVPTGWEASL
+304 DGWEASL

-325 VGQSINLTD
+325 VDQSINLTD
-334 VLVVKAPT
+334 VLVIKAPS
-342 DAAADVVATILVK
+342 DAAADVVATIQVK
-355 VSSQENSSVYKNFT
+355 VSSQENTSVSKTFT
-369 SRSTVLQNFDPK
+369 SRSTVLQKYDPK
-381 ITIVGQDTQSA
+381 ITIVGGDTQSA
-392 DPDVEVTYNLKIEN
+392 NPDVEVTYNLKIEN

-469 TTTIKNRDVFLN
+469 ATTTKNRDVFLN

-487 VSVSVSGDTTKSGD
+487 VSVSVSGDTTQSGD
-501 PGDTVSYSISV
+501 PGDTLSYSISV
-512 KNKGNSDDTITLNLE
+512 KNKGNSDDTIALSLE
-527 GDKASWGSIVEDV
+527 GEMSSWGSIIEDV
-540 DLEQGQTKVVNLT
+540 DLEQGETKVVNLT
-553 VNIDEDAVVGDNT
+553 VNIDEDAVVGDNI

-579 YDTSSVTISV
+579 YDTSSVTVSV

-598 VSSKS
+598 VSSQS
-603 GDPGV
+603 GDPGT
-608 ELVYPMRVQNKGT
+608 ELIYPMRVQNKGT

-647 DVAAGGEK
+647 DVPAGGEK

-692 NTTVG
+692 NTTIG

-725 TVTITIDNLGTGD
+725 TITITIDNLGTGD

-867 VEPASVVLGK
+867 VEPASVSLGK

-889 PEYDLTNI
+889 PEYDLDNI

-917 SSGDLSVSDVS
+917 SSGDLSVSDTS

-945 GSDTIETYPSTEDSA
+945 GSDTVVTYPSTEDSA
-960 NDRREKFTLKLIN
+960 NDRREKFTLKLVN

-1028 ADSDASNYTIITEA
+1028 IDSDASNYTIITEA

-1061 EPVRAVTLS
+1061 EPVRAVMLN

-1094 KITVQNVGS
+1094 KITVQNIGS

-1116 GAGWESD
+1116 GTGWESD

-1185 TTTVTIN
+1185 TTTVIIN

-1236 PDIFIPEIVSTL
+1236 PDVFIPEIVSTL

-1310 NAREDVSLIVI
+1310 NAREDISLIVI

-1334 ALEIDGVVGNASQV
+1334 TLEIDGVVGNASQV

-1380 QAPTDNDVATS
+1380 QAPTDNEVATS

-1438 VEVRIDYD
+1438 VEVRVDYD
-1446 EDDDSGKILEPNE
+1446 EDDDSGQILEPNE

-1593 SETGHMF
+1593 PETGHMF

-1634 KKVSMDPRNPEVGED
+1634 KKVSMDPRNPEVGEE

-1660 NADWEVGSQILLVV
+1660 NADWEVGTDILLVV

-1679 GEEYDGQIMES
+1679 GEEYDGQILES

-1703 TVPNEDNKDVLD
+1703 TVPNEDNKDTLD

-1726 LEIRQCDTCDAEGV
+1726 LEIRQCDTCDTEGV

-1799 LRRRARSADSG
+1799 LRRRSRSG
-1810 SKSKDTDE
+1810 SKPSDDEEE
-1818 SSDDSEGEEAP
+1818 SSDDSKEEAAP

-1870 QLPHSNFAVMLNGA
+1870 QLPHSNFAVMLNGT
-1884 PVDVNAS
+1884 PVDVNLS

-1906 PLE
+1906 QLE

>member
-1 MPVVKHLEIAMSL
+1 MSL

-25 FVLAGVF
+25 FVMAGLF

-45 EHAVTISPINQNGEP
+45 KHQISLSPSTQEGEP
-60 DDTLTFTVT
+60 EETLTYTVT
-69 IDNDGTEDD
+69 IENQGTNDD

-83 MSSTTPTGWSMYIL
+83 IASTVPTGWSMYVL
-97 PAQISISDEST
+97 PAQISINDDT
-108 DTVTLYVEIGNRTNA
+108 TGTVTLYVEIGNRTNA
-123 LAGSEN
+123 AGGVTKQLSV
-129 FQIYC
+129 YC
-134 QSVGSTNN
+134 QSAGESSNNETTAGSAK
-142 VSKGGVVVVD
+142 VKK
-152 EVYGTS
+152 VYGTS
-158 LTSGITQ
+158 LSSSTTE
-165 ISVDPNNAAT
+165 ISVDPNSAAT
-175 FTITITNDKGNTED
+175 FSITVTNDKGNTED
-189 TVTFTQVSTG
+189 TITFSQTSTG
-199 TDDWSFTLPGSEI
+199 TDDWSFTLPGSI
-212 LDVDE
+212 SLDADE
-217 SATVTFSITPD
+217 SSTVSFSITPD
-228 VQALAGLKSIVF
+228 IEALAGLKSINF
-240 YANSEDDQ
+240 FANSEDDE
-248 TLYSISLTV
+248 TAYSISVTV
-257 RVNQLPEL
+257 RVNQLPAL
-265 EVSKVGSS
+265 EVTKVGSS

-281 RAYYSFEVTNKGNA
+281 RVYYSFLVTNKGNA
-295 VDSFDLSVA
+295 VDSFDITVIT
-304 SDSVPTGWEASL
+304 DGIPDGWEASL
-316 DNDEVSSLG
+316 DNDEISSLG
-325 VGQSINLTD
+325 VDQSINLTD

-342 DAAADVVATILVK
+342 DAAADVVATIQIK
-355 VSSQENSSVYKNFT
+355 VSSQENSSVSKTFT
-369 SRSTVLQNFDPK
+369 SRSTVLQKYDPK
-381 ITIVGQDTQSA
+381 ITIVGGDTQSA
-392 DPDVEVTYNLKIEN
+392 NPDTEVTYNLKIEN

-412 EISLAL
+412 EISLSL
-418 SGSNSTWGTLGES
+418 TGSNSTWGTLGES

-469 TTTIKNRDVFLN
+469 ATTTKNRDVFLN

-501 PGDTVSYSISV
+501 PGDTLSYSITV
-512 KNKGNSDDTITLNLE
+512 KNKGNSDDTIALSLE
-527 GDKASWGSIVEDV
+527 GEMSSWGSIVEDV
-540 DLEQGQTKVVNLT
+540 DLEQGQSTTVNLT
-553 VNIDEDAVVGDNT
+553 VNIDEDAVVGDNV
-566 ITVNGSSEDSITA
+566 ITVNGSSDDSALA
-579 YDTSSVTISV
+579 YDTSSVTVSV

-598 VSSKS
+598 VSSQS
-603 GDPGV
+603 GDPGS
-608 ELVYPMRVQNKGT
+608 ELTYPMRVQNKGT
-621 GSDSFKLLIDDYPA
+621 GTDSFKLLIDDYPS

-647 DVAAGGEK
+647 EVAAGGEK

-725 TVTITIDNLGTGD
+725 TVTITVDNLGTGD
-738 DIVALASTAPDGW
+738 DIVALSSTAPDGW
-751 TGLEFNTSFLNVVEG
+751 TGLEFNTSFLNVVES

-785 YAVNVSGVSN
+785 YVVNVSGVSN
-795 CDTCANGTKSQDAL
+795 CDTCANGTKSQDSL

-825 DVTSIEKIPG
+825 DVTAIEKTPG

-857 ILDDDLLWAS
+857 ILDDDLLWAT
-867 VEPASVVLGK
+867 VDPASVVLAK
-877 DETASVTITVAL
+877 DETASVTVTVAL
-889 PEYDLTNI
+889 PEYDIDNMT
-897 STQERDAL
+897 TQERAAL
-905 EGNQYEVRIKAK
+905 EGNQYEIRIKAK
-917 SSGDLSVSDVS
+917 SSGDLSISETVNLD
-928 DLTTNIGQIY
+928 TNIGQIY

-945 GSDTIETYPSTEDSA
+945 GSDTVVTYPSTEDSA

-1007 SFSGSISA
+1007 SFTGSIGA

-1028 ADSDASNYTIITEA
+1028 IDSDANNYTIITEA
-1042 SAGDGSEPAVQAS
+1042 SAGGGAEPAVQAS

-1061 EPVRAVTLS
+1061 EPIRSVTLE
-1070 VAVGEEEVTLS
+1070 VANGEEEVTLS

-1094 KITVQNVGS
+1094 KITVTNTGS

-1116 GAGWESD
+1116 GTGWDSD

-1134 SSDKWSTTG
+1134 SSDKWSSSG
-1143 QALEKDQ
+1143 QELEAGQ

-1175 VTNADEETQS
+1175 LRNVEEETQS
-1185 TTTVTIN
+1185 TTSVIIN

-1198 DMSATAIDEF
+1198 DLEATAIDEY

-1215 GGTSTQNSV
+1215 GGTSAQNSV
-1224 KFKVKLDNTGSN
+1224 KFKVKLDNTGTN

-1263 QQWSTTSGLSIDD
+1263 QAWSTTSGFSIDD

-1283 VFVEVADEADEGNYT
+1283 VFVEVADTADEGNYT

-1303 RDEEDDP
+1303 RDEEDDT
-1310 NAREDVSLIVI
+1310 NAREDITLTVV
-1321 VQRPELVITQADI
+1321 VQRPELIITQADI

-1360 PNMGSADADDVRIEI
+1360 QNMGSADADDVRIEI

-1380 QAPTDNDVATS
+1380 QAPTDNEVATN

-1400 EGEGTWIYSLYD
+1400 EGENTWIYSLYD
-1412 KTTNIKSQNQ
+1412 KTTNIKSKSQ

-1438 VEVRIDYD
+1438 VEVRADYD
-1446 EDDDSGKILEPNE
+1446 DDDDSGKILEPNE

-1471 VKPDLVIDSM
+1471 VKPDLVIDAM

-1488 GNPASSV
+1488 GNPASNV
-1495 PNVDDIV
+1495 PNIDDIV

-1526 DSEDNKVLKDRTGKE
+1526 SSEDNEVLKDRTNKD

-1565 WATFRA
+1565 WTTFRA

-1576 CDDYS
+1576 CDDFN
-1581 IFECETAGDGLS
+1581 IFECETAGDGFS
-1593 SETGHMF
+1593 PETGHMF

-1634 KKVSMDPRNPEVGED
+1634 KKVSMDPRNPEVDED
-1649 VEIKI
+1649 VEITV
-1654 TIENQG
+1654 TIENIG
-1660 NADWEVGSQILLVV
+1660 NADWIIGSKALTII

-1679 GEEYDGQIMES
+1679 GTELDQQVGETIN
-1690 IPKGDTAEVKISW
+1690 KGDTAEVKFSW
-1703 TVPNEDNKDVLD
+1703 KVPNEDNKDELD
-1715 LTYTINAGSGN
+1715 LTYTIDAGSGGF
-1726 LEIRQCDTCDAEGV
+1726 EIKQCNSCDLNTNG
-1740 GGTDNDELQ
+1740 GGTDNDEFQ
-1749 GSLPLVLPAVLGEI
+1749 DTFPLVLSAVLGEI

-1779 LLWPVLIGIGL
+1779 LLWPFLAGIGL
-1790 VLAMVAVPI
+1790 VLAMIAVPV
-1799 LRRRARSADSG
+1799 LRRRRGSSG
-1810 SKSKDTDE
+1810 RPSSRDEKE
-1818 SSDDSEGEEAP
+1818 SSEDDSEEESAAP
-1829 AAAPSKIG
+1829 VAAPSKIG

-1861 LLQNCIEKF
+1861 LLQNCIDKF
-1870 QLPHSNFAVMLNGA
+1870 GLPHANFAVMLNGA
-1884 PVDVNAS
+1884 PVDVNLS
-1891 LTDAGLTDSCQIDLV
+1891 LADAGLSDSCQIDLV

>member
-1 MPVVKHLEIAMSL
+1 MSL

-25 FVLAGVF
+25 FVMAGLF

-45 EHAVTISPINQNGEP
+45 KHQISLSPSTQEGEP
-60 DDTLTFTVT
+60 EETLTYTVT
-69 IDNDGTEDD
+69 IENQGTNDD

-83 MSSTTPTGWSMYIL
+83 IASTVPTGWSMYVL
-97 PAQISISDEST
+97 PAQISINDDT
-108 DTVTLYVEIGNRTNA
+108 TGTVTLYVEIGNRTNA
-123 LAGSEN
+123 AGGVTKQLSV
-129 FQIYC
+129 YC
-134 QSVGSTNN
+134 QSAGESSNNETTAGSAK
-142 VSKGGVVVVD
+142 VKK
-152 EVYGTS
+152 VYGTS
-158 LTSGITQ
+158 LSSSTTE
-165 ISVDPNNAAT
+165 ISVDPNSAAT
-175 FTITITNDKGNTED
+175 FSITVTNDKGNTED
-189 TVTFTQVSTG
+189 TITFSQTSTG
-199 TDDWSFTLPGSEI
+199 TDDWSFTLPGSI
-212 LDVDE
+212 SLDADE
-217 SATVTFSITPD
+217 SSTVSFSITPD
-228 VQALAGLKSIVF
+228 IEALAGLKSINF
-240 YANSEDDQ
+240 FANSEDDE
-248 TLYSISLTV
+248 TAYSISVTV
-257 RVNQLPEL
+257 RVNQLPAL
-265 EVSKVGSS
+265 EVTKVGSS

-281 RAYYSFEVTNKGNA
+281 RVYYSFLVTNKGNA
-295 VDSFDLSVA
+295 VDSFDITVIT
-304 SDSVPTGWEASL
+304 DGIPDGWEASL
-316 DNDEVSSLG
+316 DNDEISSLG
-325 VGQSINLTD
+325 VDQSINLTD

-342 DAAADVVATILVK
+342 DAAADVVATIQIK
-355 VSSQENSSVYKNFT
+355 VSSQENSSVSKTFT
-369 SRSTVLQNFDPK
+369 SRSTVLQKYDPK
-381 ITIVGQDTQSA
+381 ITIVGGDTQSA
-392 DPDVEVTYNLKIEN
+392 NPDTEVTYNLKIEN

-412 EISLAL
+412 EISLSL
-418 SGSNSTWGTLGES
+418 TGSNSTWGTLGES

-469 TTTIKNRDVFLN
+469 ATTTKNRDVFLN

-501 PGDTVSYSISV
+501 PGDTLSYSITV
-512 KNKGNSDDTITLNLE
+512 KNKGNSDDTIALSLE
-527 GDKASWGSIVEDV
+527 GEMSSWGSIVEDV
-540 DLEQGQTKVVNLT
+540 DLEQGQSTTVNLT
-553 VNIDEDAVVGDNT
+553 VNIDEDAVVGDNV
-566 ITVNGSSEDSITA
+566 ITVNGSSDDSALA
-579 YDTSSVTISV
+579 YDTSSVTVSV

-598 VSSKS
+598 VSSQS
-603 GDPGV
+603 GDPGS
-608 ELVYPMRVQNKGT
+608 ELTYPMRVQNKGT
-621 GSDSFKLLIDDYPA
+621 GTDSFKLLIDDYPS

-647 DVAAGGEK
+647 EVAAGGEK

-725 TVTITIDNLGTGD
+725 TVTITVDNLGTGD
-738 DIVALASTAPDGW
+738 DIVALSSTAPDGW
-751 TGLEFNTSFLNVVEG
+751 TGLEFNTSFLNVVES

-785 YAVNVSGVSN
+785 YVVNVSGVSN
-795 CDTCANGTKSQDAL
+795 CDTCANGTKSQDSL

-825 DVTSIEKIPG
+825 DVTAIEKTPG

-857 ILDDDLLWAS
+857 ILDDDLLWAT
-867 VEPASVVLGK
+867 VDPASVVLAK
-877 DETASVTITVAL
+877 DETASVTVTVAL
-889 PEYDLTNI
+889 PEYDIDNMT
-897 STQERDAL
+897 TQERAAL
-905 EGNQYEVRIKAK
+905 EGNQYEIRIKAK
-917 SSGDLSVSDVS
+917 SSGDLSISETVNLD
-928 DLTTNIGQIY
+928 TNIGQIY

-945 GSDTIETYPSTEDSA
+945 GSDTVVTYPSTEDSA

-1007 SFSGSISA
+1007 SFTGSIGA

-1028 ADSDASNYTIITEA
+1028 IDSDANNYTIITEA
-1042 SAGDGSEPAVQAS
+1042 SAGGGAEPAVQAS

-1061 EPVRAVTLS
+1061 EPIRSVTLE
-1070 VAVGEEEVTLS
+1070 VANGEEEVTLS

-1094 KITVQNVGS
+1094 KITVTNTGS

-1116 GAGWESD
+1116 GTGWDSD

-1134 SSDKWSTTG
+1134 SSDKWSSSG
-1143 QALEKDQ
+1143 QELEAGQ

-1175 VTNADEETQS
+1175 LRNVEEETQS
-1185 TTTVTIN
+1185 TTSVIIN

-1198 DMSATAIDEF
+1198 DLEATAIDEY

-1215 GGTSTQNSV
+1215 GGTSAQNSV
-1224 KFKVKLDNTGSN
+1224 KFKVKLDNTGTN

-1263 QQWSTTSGLSIDD
+1263 QAWSTTSGFSIDD

-1283 VFVEVADEADEGNYT
+1283 VFVEVADTADEGNYT

-1303 RDEEDDP
+1303 RDEEDDT
-1310 NAREDVSLIVI
+1310 NAREDITLTVV
-1321 VQRPELVITQADI
+1321 VQRPELIITQADI

-1360 PNMGSADADDVRIEI
+1360 QNMGSADADDVRIEI

-1380 QAPTDNDVATS
+1380 QAPTDNEVATN

-1400 EGEGTWIYSLYD
+1400 EGENTWIYSLYD
-1412 KTTNIKSQNQ
+1412 KTTNIKSKSQ

-1438 VEVRIDYD
+1438 VEVRADYD
-1446 EDDDSGKILEPNE
+1446 DDDDSGKILEPNE

-1471 VKPDLVIDSM
+1471 VKPDLVIDAM

-1488 GNPASSV
+1488 GNPASNV
-1495 PNVDDIV
+1495 PNIDDIV

-1526 DSEDNKVLKDRTGKE
+1526 SSEDNEVLKDRTNKD

-1565 WATFRA
+1565 WTTFRA

-1576 CDDYS
+1576 CDDFN
-1581 IFECETAGDGLS
+1581 IFECETAGDGFS
-1593 SETGHMF
+1593 PETGHMF

-1634 KKVSMDPRNPEVGED
+1634 KKVSMDPRNPEVDED
-1649 VEIKI
+1649 VEITV
-1654 TIENQG
+1654 TIENIG
-1660 NADWEVGSQILLVV
+1660 NADWIIGSKALTII

-1679 GEEYDGQIMES
+1679 GTELDQQVGETIN
-1690 IPKGDTAEVKISW
+1690 KGDTAEVKFSW
-1703 TVPNEDNKDVLD
+1703 KVPNEDNKDELD
-1715 LTYTINAGSGN
+1715 LTYTIDAGSGGF
-1726 LEIRQCDTCDAEGV
+1726 EIKQCNSCDLNTNG
-1740 GGTDNDELQ
+1740 GGTDNDEFQ
-1749 GSLPLVLPAVLGEI
+1749 DTFPLVLSAVLGEI

-1779 LLWPVLIGIGL
+1779 LLWPFLAGIGL
-1790 VLAMVAVPI
+1790 VLAMIAVPL
-1799 LRRRARSADSG
+1799 LRRRRGSSG
-1810 SKSKDTDE
+1810 RPSSRDEKE
-1818 SSDDSEGEEAP
+1818 SSEDDSEEESAAP
-1829 AAAPSKIG
+1829 VAAPSKIG

-1861 LLQNCIEKF
+1861 LLQNCIDKF
-1870 QLPHSNFAVMLNGA
+1870 GLPHANFAVMLNGA
-1884 PVDVNAS
+1884 PVDVNLS
-1891 LTDAGLTDSCQIDLV
+1891 LADAGLSDSCQIDLV

>member
-1 MPVVKHLEIAMSL
+1 MSL

-1310 NAREDVSLIVI
+1310 NAREDISLIVI
-1321 VQRPELVITQADI
+1321 VQRPELVITQSDI
-1334 ALEIDGVVGNASQV
+1334 TLEIDGVVGNASQV

>member
-1 MPVVKHLEIAMSL
+1 MSL

-25 FVLAGVF
+25 FVMAGLF

-45 EHAVTISPINQNGEP
+45 KHQISLSPSTQEGEP
-60 DDTLTFTVT
+60 EETLTYTVT
-69 IDNDGTEDD
+69 IENQGTNDD

-83 MSSTTPTGWSMYIL
+83 IASTVPTGWSMYVL
-97 PAQISISDEST
+97 PAQISINDDT
-108 DTVTLYVEIGNRTNA
+108 TGTVTLYVEIGNRTNA
-123 LAGSEN
+123 AGGVTKQLSV
-129 FQIYC
+129 YC
-134 QSVGSTNN
+134 QSAGESSNNETTAGSAK
-142 VSKGGVVVVD
+142 VKK
-152 EVYGTS
+152 VYGTS
-158 LTSGITQ
+158 LSSSTTE
-165 ISVDPNNAAT
+165 ISVDPNSAAT
-175 FTITITNDKGNTED
+175 FSITVTNDKGNTED
-189 TVTFTQVSTG
+189 TITFSQTSTG
-199 TDDWSFTLPGSEI
+199 TDDWSFTLPGSI
-212 LDVDE
+212 SLDADE
-217 SATVTFSITPD
+217 SSTVSFSITPD
-228 VQALAGLKSIVF
+228 IEALAGLKSINF
-240 YANSEDDQ
+240 FANSEDDE
-248 TLYSISLTV
+248 TAYSISVTV
-257 RVNQLPEL
+257 RVNQLPAL
-265 EVSKVGSS
+265 EVTKVGSS

-281 RAYYSFEVTNKGNA
+281 RVYYSFLVTNKGNA
-295 VDSFDLSVA
+295 VDSFDITVIT
-304 SDSVPTGWEASL
+304 DGIPDGWEASL
-316 DNDEVSSLG
+316 DNDEISSLG
-325 VGQSINLTD
+325 VDQSINLTD

-342 DAAADVVATILVK
+342 DAAADVVATIQIK
-355 VSSQENSSVYKNFT
+355 VSSQENSSVSKTFT
-369 SRSTVLQNFDPK
+369 SRSTVLQKYDPK
-381 ITIVGQDTQSA
+381 ITIVGGDTQSA
-392 DPDVEVTYNLKIEN
+392 NPDTEVTYNLKIEN

-412 EISLAL
+412 EISLSL
-418 SGSNSTWGTLGES
+418 TGSNSTWGTLGES

-469 TTTIKNRDVFLN
+469 ATTTKNRDVFLN

-501 PGDTVSYSISV
+501 PGDTLSYSITV
-512 KNKGNSDDTITLNLE
+512 KNKGNSDDTIALSLE
-527 GDKASWGSIVEDV
+527 GEMSSWGSIVEDV
-540 DLEQGQTKVVNLT
+540 DLEQGQSTTVNLT
-553 VNIDEDAVVGDNT
+553 VNIDEDAVVGDNV
-566 ITVNGSSEDSITA
+566 ITVNGSSDDSALA
-579 YDTSSVTISV
+579 YDTSSVTVSV

-598 VSSKS
+598 VSSQS
-603 GDPGV
+603 GDPGS
-608 ELVYPMRVQNKGT
+608 ELTYPMRVQNKGT
-621 GSDSFKLLIDDYPA
+621 GTDSFKLLIDDYPS

-647 DVAAGGEK
+647 EVAAGGEK

-725 TVTITIDNLGTGD
+725 TVTITVDNLGTGD
-738 DIVALASTAPDGW
+738 DIVALSSTAPDGW
-751 TGLEFNTSFLNVVEG
+751 TGLEFNTSFLNVVES

-785 YAVNVSGVSN
+785 YVVNVSGVSN
-795 CDTCANGTKSQDAL
+795 CDTCANGTKSQDSL

-825 DVTSIEKIPG
+825 DVTAIEKTPG

-857 ILDDDLLWAS
+857 ILDDDLLWAT
-867 VEPASVVLGK
+867 VDPASVVLAK
-877 DETASVTITVAL
+877 DETASVTVTVAL
-889 PEYDLTNI
+889 PEYDIDNMT
-897 STQERDAL
+897 TQERAAL
-905 EGNQYEVRIKAK
+905 EGNQYEIRIKAK
-917 SSGDLSVSDVS
+917 SSGDLSISETVSLD
-928 DLTTNIGQIY
+928 TNIGQIY

-945 GSDTIETYPSTEDSA
+945 GSDTVVTYPSTEDSA

-1007 SFSGSISA
+1007 SFTGSIGA

-1028 ADSDASNYTIITEA
+1028 IDSDANNYTIITEA
-1042 SAGDGSEPAVQAS
+1042 SAGGGAEPAVQAS

-1061 EPVRAVTLS
+1061 EPIRSVTLE
-1070 VAVGEEEVTLS
+1070 VANGEEEVTLS

-1094 KITVQNVGS
+1094 KITVTNTGS

-1116 GAGWESD
+1116 GTGWDSD

-1134 SSDKWSTTG
+1134 SSDKWSSSG
-1143 QALEKDQ
+1143 QELEAGQ

-1175 VTNADEETQS
+1175 LRNVEEETQS
-1185 TTTVTIN
+1185 TTSVIIN

-1198 DMSATAIDEF
+1198 DLEATAIDEY

-1215 GGTSTQNSV
+1215 GGTSAQNSV
-1224 KFKVKLDNTGSN
+1224 KFKVKLDNTGTN

-1263 QQWSTTSGLSIDD
+1263 QAWSTTSGFSIDD

-1283 VFVEVADEADEGNYT
+1283 VFVEVADTADEGNYT

-1303 RDEEDDP
+1303 RDEEDDT
-1310 NAREDVSLIVI
+1310 NAREDITLTVV
-1321 VQRPELVITQADI
+1321 VQRPELIITQADI

-1360 PNMGSADADDVRIEI
+1360 QNMGSADADDVRIEI

-1380 QAPTDNDVATS
+1380 QAPTDNEVATN

-1400 EGEGTWIYSLYD
+1400 EGENTWIYSLYD
-1412 KTTNIKSQNQ
+1412 KTTNIKSKSQ

-1438 VEVRIDYD
+1438 VEVRADYD
-1446 EDDDSGKILEPNE
+1446 DDDDSGKILEPNE

-1471 VKPDLVIDSM
+1471 VKPDLVIDTM

-1488 GNPASSV
+1488 GNPASNV
-1495 PNVDDIV
+1495 PNIDDIV

-1526 DSEDNKVLKDRTGKE
+1526 SSEDNEVLKDRTNKD

-1565 WATFRA
+1565 WTTFRA

-1576 CDDYS
+1576 CDDFN
-1581 IFECETAGDGLS
+1581 IFECETAGDGFS
-1593 SETGHMF
+1593 PETGHMF

-1634 KKVSMDPRNPEVGED
+1634 KKVSMDPRNPEVDED
-1649 VEIKI
+1649 VEITV
-1654 TIENQG
+1654 TIENIG
-1660 NADWEVGSQILLVV
+1660 NADWIIGSKALTII

-1679 GEEYDGQIMES
+1679 GTELDQQVGETIN
-1690 IPKGDTAEVKISW
+1690 KGDTAEVKFSW
-1703 TVPNEDNKDVLD
+1703 KVPNEDNKDELD
-1715 LTYTINAGSGN
+1715 LTYTIDAGSGGF
-1726 LEIRQCDTCDAEGV
+1726 EIKQCNSCDLNTNG
-1740 GGTDNDELQ
+1740 GGTDNDEFQ
-1749 GSLPLVLPAVLGEI
+1749 DTFPLVLSAVLGEI

-1779 LLWPVLIGIGL
+1779 LLWPFLAGIGL
-1790 VLAMVAVPI
+1790 VLAMIAVPV
-1799 LRRRARSADSG
+1799 LRRRRGSSG
-1810 SKSKDTDE
+1810 RPSSRDEKE
-1818 SSDDSEGEEAP
+1818 SSEDDSEEESAAP
-1829 AAAPSKIG
+1829 VAAPSKIG

-1861 LLQNCIEKF
+1861 LLQNCIDKF
-1870 QLPHSNFAVMLNGA
+1870 GLPHANFAVMLNGA
-1884 PVDVNAS
+1884 PVDVNLS
-1891 LTDAGLTDSCQIDLV
+1891 LADAGLSDSCQIDLV

>member
-295 VDSFDLSVA
+295 VDSFDLSVVSA
-304 SDSVPTGWEASL
+304 SVPDSWEASL

-1310 NAREDVSLIVI
+1310 NAREDISLIVI
-1321 VQRPELVITQADI
+1321 VQRPELVITQSDI
-1334 ALEIDGVVGNASQV
+1334 TLEIDGVVGNASQV

>member
-45 EHAVTISPINQNGEP
+45 KHQISLSPSTQEGEP
-60 DDTLTFTVT
+60 EETLTYTVT
-69 IDNDGTEDD
+69 IENQGTNDD

-83 MSSTTPTGWSMYIL
+83 IASTVPTGWSMYVL
-97 PAQISISDEST
+97 PAQISIND
-108 DTVTLYVEIGNRTNA
+108 DTTGSVTLYVEIGNRTNA
-123 LAGSEN
+123 VGGVTKQFSV
-129 FQIYC
+129 YC
-134 QSVGSTNN
+134 QSVGESSNN
-142 VSKGGVVVVD
+142 ETTAGSAKVKKI
-152 EVYGTS
+152 YGTS
-158 LTSGITQ
+158 LSTGTSE

-175 FTITITNDKGNTED
+175 FSITITNDKGNTED
-189 TVTFTQVSTG
+189 TITFSQTSTG
-199 TDDWSFTLPGSEI
+199 TDAWSFTLPGSVS
-212 LDVDE
+212 LDADE
-217 SATVTFSITPD
+217 STTVSFSITPD
-228 VQALAGLKSIVF
+228 IEALAGLKSINF
-240 YANSEDDQ
+240 FANSEDEE
-248 TLYSISLTV
+248 TSYSISVTV
-257 RVNQLPEL
+257 RVNQLPAL
-265 EVSKVGSS
+265 DVAKVGSS

-281 RAYYSFEVTNKGNA
+281 RAYYSFMVTNKGNA
-295 VDSFDLSVA
+295 VDSFDIAVVSEGIP
-304 SDSVPTGWEASL
+304 DGWEASL

-325 VGQSINLTD
+325 VDQSINLTD
-334 VLVVKAPT
+334 VLVIKAPS
-342 DAAADVVATILVK
+342 DAAADVVATIQVK
-355 VSSQENSSVYKNFT
+355 VSSQENTSVSKTFT
-369 SRSTVLQNFDPK
+369 SRSTVLQKYDPK
-381 ITIVGQDTQSA
+381 ITIVGGDTQSA
-392 DPDVEVTYNLKIEN
+392 NPDVEVTYNLKIEN

-469 TTTIKNRDVFLN
+469 ATTTKNRDVFLN

-487 VSVSVSGDTTKSGD
+487 VSVSVSGDTTQSGD
-501 PGDTVSYSISV
+501 PGDTLSYSISV
-512 KNKGNSDDTITLNLE
+512 KNKGNSDDTIALSLE
-527 GDKASWGSIVEDV
+527 GEMSSWGSIIEDV
-540 DLEQGQTKVVNLT
+540 DLEQGETKVVNLT
-553 VNIDEDAVVGDNT
+553 VNIDEDAVVGDNI

-579 YDTSSVTISV
+579 YDTSSVTVSV

-598 VSSKS
+598 VSSQS
-603 GDPGV
+603 GDPGT
-608 ELVYPMRVQNKGT
+608 ELIYPMRVQNKGT

-647 DVAAGGEK
+647 DVPAGGEK

-692 NTTVG
+692 NTTIG

-725 TVTITIDNLGTGD
+725 TITITIDNLGTGD

-867 VEPASVVLGK
+867 VEPASVSLGK

-889 PEYDLTNI
+889 PEYDLDNI

-917 SSGDLSVSDVS
+917 SSGDLSVSDTS

-945 GSDTIETYPSTEDSA
+945 GSDTVVTYPSTEDSA
-960 NDRREKFTLKLIN
+960 NDRREKFTLKLVN

-1028 ADSDASNYTIITEA
+1028 IDSDASNYTIITEA

-1061 EPVRAVTLS
+1061 EPVRAVMLN
-1070 VAVGEEEVTLS
+1070 VAVGEDVVTLS

-1094 KITVQNVGS
+1094 KITVQNIGS

-1116 GAGWESD
+1116 GTGWESD

-1185 TTTVTIN
+1185 TTTVIIN

-1236 PDIFIPEIVSTL
+1236 PDVFIPEIVSTL

-1310 NAREDVSLIVI
+1310 NAREDISLIVI

-1334 ALEIDGVVGNASQV
+1334 TLEIDGVVGNASQV

-1380 QAPTDNDVATS
+1380 QAPTDNEVATS

-1438 VEVRIDYD
+1438 VEVRVDYD
-1446 EDDDSGKILEPNE
+1446 EDDDSGQILEPNE

-1593 SETGHMF
+1593 PETGHMF

-1606 ADNEYPRSGVFEQSG
+1606 ADNEYPRSGVFEQSE

-1634 KKVSMDPRNPEVGED
+1634 KKVSMDPRNPEVGEE

-1660 NADWEVGSQILLVV
+1660 NADWEVGTDILLVV

-1679 GEEYDGQIMES
+1679 GEEYEGQILES

-1703 TVPNEDNKDVLD
+1703 TVPNEDNKDTLD

-1726 LEIRQCDTCDAEGV
+1726 LEIRQCDTCDTEGV

-1799 LRRRARSADSG
+1799 LRRRSRSG
-1810 SKSKDTDE
+1810 SKPSDDEEE
-1818 SSDDSEGEEAP
+1818 SSDDSKEEAAP

-1870 QLPHSNFAVMLNGA
+1870 QLPHSNFAVMLNGT
-1884 PVDVNAS
+1884 PVDVNLS

-1906 PLE
+1906 QLE

>member
-45 EHAVTISPINQNGEP
+45 EHAVTISPDNQNGEP

-83 MSSTTPTGWSMYIL
+83 MSSTTPTGWEMYIL
-97 PAQISISDEST
+97 PAQISISDESS

-142 VSKGGVVVVD
+142 VSKGGVVFVD

-165 ISVDPNNAAT
+165 ISVDPNSAAT
-175 FTITITNDKGNTED
+175 FSITVTNDKGNTED

-248 TLYSISLTV
+248 TAYSISLTV

-392 DPDVEVTYNLKIEN
+392 NPDVEVTYNLKIEN

-431 SFTLAAGANTT
+431 SFTLAAGANAT

-540 DLEQGQTKVVNLT
+540 DLDQGQTKVVNLT

-917 SSGDLSVSDVS
+917 SSGDLSVSDVA

-1061 EPVRAVTLS
+1061 EPVRAVALS
-1070 VAVGEEEVTLS
+1070 VADGEEEVTLS

-1310 NAREDVSLIVI
+1310 NAREDISLIVI
-1321 VQRPELVITQADI
+1321 VQRPELVITQSDI
-1334 ALEIDGVVGNASQV
+1334 TLEIDGVVGNASQV

-1526 DSEDNKVLKDRTGKE
+1526 DSEDNKVLKDRTNKD

-1553 DVRFRWKAIEEE
+1553 DVRFRWKAVEEE

-1660 NADWEVGSQILLVV
+1660 NADWEVGTDILLVV

>member
-1 MPVVKHLEIAMSL
+1 MSL

-25 FVLAGVF
+25 FVMAGLF

-45 EHAVTISPINQNGEP
+45 KHQISLSPSTQEGEP
-60 DDTLTFTVT
+60 EETLTYTVT
-69 IDNDGTEDD
+69 IENQGTNDD

-83 MSSTTPTGWSMYIL
+83 IASTVPTGWSMYVL
-97 PAQISISDEST
+97 PAQISINDDT
-108 DTVTLYVEIGNRTNA
+108 TGTVTLYVEIGNRTNA
-123 LAGSEN
+123 AGGVTKQLSV
-129 FQIYC
+129 YC
-134 QSVGSTNN
+134 QSAGESSNNETTAGSAK
-142 VSKGGVVVVD
+142 VKK
-152 EVYGTS
+152 VYGTS
-158 LTSGITQ
+158 LSSSTTE
-165 ISVDPNNAAT
+165 ISVDPNSAAT
-175 FTITITNDKGNTED
+175 FSITVTNDKGNTED
-189 TVTFTQVSTG
+189 TITFSQTSTG
-199 TDDWSFTLPGSEI
+199 TDDWSFTLPGSI
-212 LDVDE
+212 SLDADE
-217 SATVTFSITPD
+217 SSTVSFSITPD
-228 VQALAGLKSIVF
+228 IEALAGLKSINF
-240 YANSEDDQ
+240 FANSEDDE
-248 TLYSISLTV
+248 TAYSISVTV
-257 RVNQLPEL
+257 RVNQLPAL
-265 EVSKVGSS
+265 EVTKVGSS

-281 RAYYSFEVTNKGNA
+281 RVYYSFLVTNKGNA
-295 VDSFDLSVA
+295 VDSFDITVIT
-304 SDSVPTGWEASL
+304 DGIPDGWEASL
-316 DNDEVSSLG
+316 DNDEISSLG
-325 VGQSINLTD
+325 VDQSINLTD

-342 DAAADVVATILVK
+342 DAAADVVATIQIK
-355 VSSQENSSVYKNFT
+355 VSSQENSSVSKTFT
-369 SRSTVLQNFDPK
+369 SRSTVLQKYDPK
-381 ITIVGQDTQSA
+381 ITIVGGDTQSA
-392 DPDVEVTYNLKIEN
+392 NPDTEVTYNLKIEN

-412 EISLAL
+412 EISLSL
-418 SGSNSTWGTLGES
+418 TGSNSTWGTLGES

-469 TTTIKNRDVFLN
+469 ATTTKNRDVFLN

-501 PGDTVSYSISV
+501 PGDTLSYSITV
-512 KNKGNSDDTITLNLE
+512 KNKGNSDDTIALSLE
-527 GDKASWGSIVEDV
+527 GEMSSWGSIVEDV
-540 DLEQGQTKVVNLT
+540 DLEQGQSTTVNLT
-553 VNIDEDAVVGDNT
+553 VNIDEDAVVGDNV
-566 ITVNGSSEDSITA
+566 ITVNGSSDDSALA
-579 YDTSSVTISV
+579 YDTSSVTVSV

-598 VSSKS
+598 VSSQS
-603 GDPGV
+603 GDPGS
-608 ELVYPMRVQNKGT
+608 ELTYPMRVQNKGT
-621 GSDSFKLLIDDYPA
+621 GTDSFKLLIDDYPS

-647 DVAAGGEK
+647 EVAAGGEK

-725 TVTITIDNLGTGD
+725 TVTITVDNLGTGD
-738 DIVALASTAPDGW
+738 DIVALSSTAPDGW
-751 TGLEFNTSFLNVVEG
+751 TGLEFNTSFLNVVES

-785 YAVNVSGVSN
+785 YVVNVSGVSN
-795 CDTCANGTKSQDAL
+795 CDTCANGTKSQDSL

-825 DVTSIEKIPG
+825 DVTAIEKTPG

-857 ILDDDLLWAS
+857 ILDDDLLWAT
-867 VEPASVVLGK
+867 VDPASVVLAK
-877 DETASVTITVAL
+877 DETASVTVTVAL
-889 PEYDLTNI
+889 PEYDIDNMT
-897 STQERDAL
+897 TQERAAL
-905 EGNQYEVRIKAK
+905 EGNQYEIRIKAK
-917 SSGDLSVSDVS
+917 SSGDLSISETVSLD
-928 DLTTNIGQIY
+928 TNIGQIY

-945 GSDTIETYPSTEDSA
+945 GSDTVVTYPSTEDSA

-1007 SFSGSISA
+1007 SFTGSIGA

-1028 ADSDASNYTIITEA
+1028 IDSDANNYTIITEA
-1042 SAGDGSEPAVQAS
+1042 SAGGGAEPAVQAS

-1061 EPVRAVTLS
+1061 EPIRSVTLE
-1070 VAVGEEEVTLS
+1070 VANGEEEVTLS

-1094 KITVQNVGS
+1094 KITVTNTGS

-1116 GAGWESD
+1116 GTGWDSD

-1134 SSDKWSTTG
+1134 SSDKWSSSG
-1143 QALEKDQ
+1143 QELEAGQ

-1175 VTNADEETQS
+1175 LRNVEEETQS
-1185 TTTVTIN
+1185 TTSVIIN

-1198 DMSATAIDEF
+1198 DLEATAIDEY

-1215 GGTSTQNSV
+1215 GGTSAQNSV
-1224 KFKVKLDNTGSN
+1224 KFKVKLDNTGTN

-1263 QQWSTTSGLSIDD
+1263 QAWSTTSGFSIDD

-1283 VFVEVADEADEGNYT
+1283 VFVEVADTADEGNYT

-1303 RDEEDDP
+1303 RDEEDDT
-1310 NAREDVSLIVI
+1310 NAREDITLTVV
-1321 VQRPELVITQADI
+1321 VQRPELIITQADI

-1360 PNMGSADADDVRIEI
+1360 QNMGSADADDVRIEI

-1380 QAPTDNDVATS
+1380 QAPTDNEVATN

-1400 EGEGTWIYSLYD
+1400 EGENTWIYSLYD
-1412 KTTNIKSQNQ
+1412 KTTNIKSKSQ

-1438 VEVRIDYD
+1438 VEVRADYD
-1446 EDDDSGKILEPNE
+1446 DDDDSGKILEPNE

-1471 VKPDLVIDSM
+1471 VKPDLVIDAM

-1488 GNPASSV
+1488 GNPASNV
-1495 PNVDDIV
+1495 PNIDDIV

-1526 DSEDNKVLKDRTGKE
+1526 SSEDNEVLKDRTNKD

-1565 WATFRA
+1565 WTTFRA

-1576 CDDYS
+1576 CDDFN
-1581 IFECETAGDGLS
+1581 IFECETAGDGFS
-1593 SETGHMF
+1593 PETGHMF

-1634 KKVSMDPRNPEVGED
+1634 KKVSMDPRNPEVDED
-1649 VEIKI
+1649 VEITV
-1654 TIENQG
+1654 TIENIG
-1660 NADWEVGSQILLVV
+1660 NADWIIGSKALTII

-1679 GEEYDGQIMES
+1679 GTELDQQVGETIN
-1690 IPKGDTAEVKISW
+1690 KGDTAEVKFSW
-1703 TVPNEDNKDVLD
+1703 KVPNEDNKDELD
-1715 LTYTINAGSGN
+1715 LTYTIDAGSGGF
-1726 LEIRQCDTCDAEGV
+1726 EIKQCNSCDLNTNG
-1740 GGTDNDELQ
+1740 GGTDNDEFQ
-1749 GSLPLVLPAVLGEI
+1749 DTFPLVLSAVLGEI

-1779 LLWPVLIGIGL
+1779 LLWPFLAGIGL
-1790 VLAMVAVPI
+1790 VLAMIAVPV
-1799 LRRRARSADSG
+1799 LRRRRGSSG
-1810 SKSKDTDE
+1810 RPSSRDEKE
-1818 SSDDSEGEEAP
+1818 SSEDDSEEESAAP
-1829 AAAPSKIG
+1829 VAAPSKIG

-1861 LLQNCIEKF
+1861 LLQNCIDKF
-1870 QLPHSNFAVMLNGA
+1870 GLPHANFAVMLNGA
-1884 PVDVNAS
+1884 PVDVNLS
-1891 LTDAGLTDSCQIDLV
+1891 LADAGLSDSCQIDLV

>member
-835 SSAVFS
+835 SSAIFS

-1236 PDIFIPEIVSTL
+1236 PDVFIPEIVSTL

-1310 NAREDVSLIVI
+1310 NAREDISLIVI
-1321 VQRPELVITQADI
+1321 VQRPELVITQSDI
-1334 ALEIDGVVGNASQV
+1334 TLEIDGVVGNASQV

>member
-1 MPVVKHLEIAMSL
+1 MSL

-25 FVLAGVF
+25 FVMAGLF

-45 EHAVTISPINQNGEP
+45 KHQISLSPSTQEGEP
-60 DDTLTFTVT
+60 EETLTYTVT
-69 IDNDGTEDD
+69 IENQGTNDD

-83 MSSTTPTGWSMYIL
+83 IASTVPTGWSMYVL
-97 PAQISISDEST
+97 PAQISINDDT
-108 DTVTLYVEIGNRTNA
+108 TGTVTLYVEIGNRTNA
-123 LAGSEN
+123 AGGVTKQLSV
-129 FQIYC
+129 YC
-134 QSVGSTNN
+134 QSAGESSNNETTAGSAK
-142 VSKGGVVVVD
+142 VKK
-152 EVYGTS
+152 VYGTS
-158 LTSGITQ
+158 LSSSTTE
-165 ISVDPNNAAT
+165 ISVDPNSAAT
-175 FTITITNDKGNTED
+175 FSITVTNDKGNTED
-189 TVTFTQVSTG
+189 TITFSQTSTG
-199 TDDWSFTLPGSEI
+199 TDDWSFTLPGSI
-212 LDVDE
+212 SLDADE
-217 SATVTFSITPD
+217 SSTVSFSITPD
-228 VQALAGLKSIVF
+228 IEALAGLKSINF
-240 YANSEDDQ
+240 FANSEDDE
-248 TLYSISLTV
+248 TAYSISVTV
-257 RVNQLPEL
+257 RVNQLPAL
-265 EVSKVGSS
+265 EVTKVGSS

-281 RAYYSFEVTNKGNA
+281 RVYYSFLVTNKGNA
-295 VDSFDLSVA
+295 VDSFDITVIT
-304 SDSVPTGWEASL
+304 DGIPDGWEASL
-316 DNDEVSSLG
+316 DNDEISSLG
-325 VGQSINLTD
+325 VDQSINLTD

-342 DAAADVVATILVK
+342 DAAADVVATIQIK
-355 VSSQENSSVYKNFT
+355 VSSQENSSVSKTFT
-369 SRSTVLQNFDPK
+369 SRSTVLQKYDPK
-381 ITIVGQDTQSA
+381 ITIVGGDTQSA
-392 DPDVEVTYNLKIEN
+392 NPDTEVTYNLKIEN

-412 EISLAL
+412 EISLSL
-418 SGSNSTWGTLGES
+418 TGSNSTWGTLGES

-469 TTTIKNRDVFLN
+469 ATTTKNRDVFLN

-501 PGDTVSYSISV
+501 PGDTLSYSITV
-512 KNKGNSDDTITLNLE
+512 KNKGNSDDTIALSLE
-527 GDKASWGSIVEDV
+527 GEMSSWGSIVEDV
-540 DLEQGQTKVVNLT
+540 DLEQGQSTTVNLT
-553 VNIDEDAVVGDNT
+553 VNIDEDAVVGDNV
-566 ITVNGSSEDSITA
+566 ITVNGSSDDSALA
-579 YDTSSVTISV
+579 YDTSSVTVSV

-598 VSSKS
+598 ISSQS
-603 GDPGV
+603 GDPGS
-608 ELVYPMRVQNKGT
+608 ELTYPMRVQNKGT
-621 GSDSFKLLIDDYPA
+621 GTDSFKLLIDDYPS

-647 DVAAGGEK
+647 EVAAGGEK

-725 TVTITIDNLGTGD
+725 TVTITVDNLGTGD
-738 DIVALASTAPDGW
+738 DIVALSSTAPDGW
-751 TGLEFNTSFLNVVEG
+751 TGLEFNTSFLNVVES

-785 YAVNVSGVSN
+785 YVVNVSGVSN
-795 CDTCANGTKSQDAL
+795 CDTCANGTKSQDSL

-825 DVTSIEKIPG
+825 DVTAIEKTPG

-857 ILDDDLLWAS
+857 ILDDDLLWAT
-867 VEPASVVLGK
+867 VDPASVVLAK
-877 DETASVTITVAL
+877 DETASVTVTVAL
-889 PEYDLTNI
+889 PEYDIDNMT
-897 STQERDAL
+897 TQERAAL
-905 EGNQYEVRIKAK
+905 EGNQYEIRIKAK
-917 SSGDLSVSDVS
+917 SSGDLSISETVNLD
-928 DLTTNIGQIY
+928 TNIGQIY

-945 GSDTIETYPSTEDSA
+945 GSDTVVTYPSTEDSA

-1007 SFSGSISA
+1007 SFTGSIGA

-1028 ADSDASNYTIITEA
+1028 IDSDANNYTIITEA
-1042 SAGDGSEPAVQAS
+1042 SAGGGAEPAVQAS

-1061 EPVRAVTLS
+1061 EPIRSVTLE
-1070 VAVGEEEVTLS
+1070 VANGEEEVTLS

-1094 KITVQNVGS
+1094 KITVTNTGS

-1116 GAGWESD
+1116 GTGWDSD

-1134 SSDKWSTTG
+1134 SSDKWSSSG
-1143 QALEKDQ
+1143 QELEAGQ

-1175 VTNADEETQS
+1175 LRNVEEETQS
-1185 TTTVTIN
+1185 TTSVIIN

-1198 DMSATAIDEF
+1198 DLEATAIDEY

-1215 GGTSTQNSV
+1215 GGTSAQNSV
-1224 KFKVKLDNTGSN
+1224 KFKVKLDNTGTN

-1263 QQWSTTSGLSIDD
+1263 QAWSTTSGFSIDD

-1283 VFVEVADEADEGNYT
+1283 VFVEVADTADEGNYT

-1303 RDEEDDP
+1303 RDEEDDT
-1310 NAREDVSLIVI
+1310 NAREDITLTVV
-1321 VQRPELVITQADI
+1321 VQRPELIITQADI

-1360 PNMGSADADDVRIEI
+1360 QNMGSADADDVRIEI

-1380 QAPTDNDVATS
+1380 QAPTDNEVATN

-1400 EGEGTWIYSLYD
+1400 EGENTWIYSLYD
-1412 KTTNIKSQNQ
+1412 KTTNIKSKSQ

-1438 VEVRIDYD
+1438 VEVRADYD
-1446 EDDDSGKILEPNE
+1446 DDDDSGKILEPNE

-1471 VKPDLVIDSM
+1471 VKPDLVIDAM

-1488 GNPASSV
+1488 GNPASNV
-1495 PNVDDIV
+1495 PNIDDIV

-1526 DSEDNKVLKDRTGKE
+1526 SSEDNEVLKDRTNKD

-1565 WATFRA
+1565 WTTFRA

-1576 CDDYS
+1576 CDDFN
-1581 IFECETAGDGLS
+1581 IFECETAGDGFS
-1593 SETGHMF
+1593 PETGHMF

-1634 KKVSMDPRNPEVGED
+1634 KKVSMDPRNPEVDED
-1649 VEIKI
+1649 VEITV
-1654 TIENQG
+1654 TIENIG
-1660 NADWEVGSQILLVV
+1660 NADWIIGSKALTII

-1679 GEEYDGQIMES
+1679 GTELDQQVGETIN
-1690 IPKGDTAEVKISW
+1690 KGDTAEVKFSW
-1703 TVPNEDNKDVLD
+1703 KVPNEDNKDELD
-1715 LTYTINAGSGN
+1715 LTYTIDAGSGGF
-1726 LEIRQCDTCDAEGV
+1726 EIKQCNSCDLNTNG
-1740 GGTDNDELQ
+1740 GGTDNDEFQ
-1749 GSLPLVLPAVLGEI
+1749 DTFPLVLSAVLGEI

-1779 LLWPVLIGIGL
+1779 LLWPFLAGIGL
-1790 VLAMVAVPI
+1790 VLAMIAVPL
-1799 LRRRARSADSG
+1799 LRRRRGSSG
-1810 SKSKDTDE
+1810 RPSSRDEKE
-1818 SSDDSEGEEAP
+1818 SSEDDSEEESAAP
-1829 AAAPSKIG
+1829 VAAPSKIG

-1861 LLQNCIEKF
+1861 LLQNCIDKF
-1870 QLPHSNFAVMLNGA
+1870 GLPHANFAVMLNGA
-1884 PVDVNAS
+1884 PVDVNLS
-1891 LTDAGLTDSCQIDLV
+1891 LADAGLSDSCQIDLV